1 MQNKGTDYIR
11 RLLKDKTRLK
21 RWRKMILC
29 LSCVVVFCTVY
40 ALILP
45 AITLERKTVCGQ
57 EEHSHTEECYS
68 SDGQLTCGKTEHTHT
83 ESCYADDN
91 TSEDQSGED
100 SQQTTEQNQT
110 EGQEQNSG
118 QSQEQ
123 NQNQNQD
130 QSQSQDQ
137 GQTSD
142 DGNVA
147 QNGENGDTAGTT
159 ADETSGND
167 EESVVAGSTSAPA
180 AEGEGG
186 TGSTTTAT
194 EGFDLSAAANKADLK
209 GVVLQYYD
217 ATQKTW
223 IDIQE
228 NVDNKI
234 PGDAKIKL
242 TVQYQNVSIE
252 QLLTTYNCKM
262 TYDIPELLR
271 NMTAEGKIFDSNNA
285 EVGTVTVQEGK
296 IVVAFKNEYLE
307 DLRTKKDT
315 VIAGDFYVEGDVK
328 LSQLPDNG
336 KTTLTIADKKYTLD
350 FGPDVIAK
358 YGKVTVDKQCVSK
371 NVISTADGNYLKY
384 TITVTAGEDDC
395 PEVSVVDT
403 FTNNSSNVEYYA
415 GITTTEKTLE
425 GSENEVAP
433 YETVT
438 EGKTH
443 GKIYKGNKT
452 EDKTIPVVPTG
463 TTEIT
468 EPGSMVWKIGDM
480 AAGEV
485 RTLTYFVK
493 LKGKVNLK
501 QAEIRNK
508 ADVFLK
514 NYQRAYDEFSF
525 TPKITYDMAK
535 NRDSKYVNN
544 IVKNSDG
551 SYTINYK
558 IEFSLDKDK
567 SNFPLKNFE
576 LRDFLDYGDIYTNS
590 ELLAN
595 GYVYYNRDSV
605 KLYAKKNTETAYSE
619 VDGGNYDTLWSDK
632 SDNYTSNWTK
642 TTNPT
647 RFKITGTSG
656 NPITVNPG
664 EGYYATYSIT
674 VKPEAMAY
682 MKANSI
688 DVKNRFLVAA
698 ENVENNYDYGIDR
711 VYNQKTVGG
720 YTWNQKMVGN
730 VTTDAQTITMT
741 GEKYNLTSGS
751 ITQDTSEDTTF
762 TVPVGSY
769 PYTVNVNETQG
780 DWNATEVSMK
790 DTLTPNDKME
800 YTGYVK
806 VEAREYN
813 PNTGEYEVKETKWV
827 KIDKLT
833 EFTLKPSELGWTN
846 QNYAYR
852 FTYYA
857 TPKNKETFSSAV
869 VNNKFTLSGNVV
881 KGESS
886 IDISEIYSQKE
897 VTVSG
902 DFKMNLRK
910 EAWYYEEPKAD
921 ASTWQ
926 NGKIYWVIEVD
937 GTAIL
942 QNTSFRDAISNGTG
956 LQNSYL
962 HSDSLVEI
970 YKGTLPERNTITGYK
985 NLQEMQTSSGLKGIK
1000 DQFTDPE
1007 LTNGKNFSGND
1018 NYSELTV
1025 KAKDNISL
1033 SGEKLYFI
1041 VQSEPQSL
1049 PVNYRDCFTYRN
1061 QIQTSDDG
1069 TKWIDQGSADKSLYS
1084 GADILKEL
1092 GQTFTYDGT
1101 TVTSNQDGK
1110 DKDDRYNKAS
1120 DKIAASELKKT
1131 TGPGQYAAWV
1141 FKLNY
1146 AGELSGSYQVLEQIP
1161 DGMELAY
1168 IRIKWFGDKQNG
1180 NYIQSKEI
1188 SGLDG
1193 WTKKTTD
1200 SLATDNS
1207 GISVVTTYYVKGN
1220 QALIE
1225 LGDFIAGKER
1235 DNYSVDVQVVCRVT
1249 DPKVLLGGENKTFTN
1264 HVTLQTIEGEEIST
1278 ATSPATI
1285 KPQKIGKTFDSDQ
1298 QNITFTIEAN
1308 QLGEALPTVEGTK
1321 LKLIDKL
1328 SSTLELDITT
1338 IKVVN
1343 KNNGEAVTFTPS
1355 IRDDNTLEIEIPH
1368 NVPVKITYTATIN
1381 APPGQ
1386 NVDFSNVVY
1395 WEKYSPSSG
1404 TNVEKKDYSYTAGGT
1419 VSSGSTITLKI
1430 IKKDQNNLSASLAG
1444 AEFKVVNCT
1453 RDSSTGDISEVSETD
1468 RKEWTGTTDDNGILE
1483 LGTVGSSKSV
1493 MEYNTIYKV
1502 TETKAPAGYVLDQK
1516 PIYIMVPKITDG
1528 ASDYSADVKACINDP
1543 QIKKQYKSTYELQV
1557 TNHKGEITVEKKFA
1571 NPGGYVSN
1579 PVSGTYKF
1587 GLYENADG
1595 TNTDGSI
1602 TPLQKIS
1609 ITYDAGDTTPKS
1621 SKFVNLELSK
1631 IYYVFELDDKDQPIK
1646 DSSTV
1651 ATVNGMEY
1659 LTSYTATKSGSTTEP
1674 NSASNGD
1681 TVTVTNQSRVN
1692 KLPSTGSCGVL
1703 IYRLAGAILIL
1714 FAVVLMLMK
1723 YKETKTRN

>member
-1 MQNKGTDYIR
+1 
-11 RLLKDKTRLK
+11 
-21 RWRKMILC
+21 MILC
-29 LSCVVVFCTVY
+29 LSCIVVFCTVY

-83 ESCYADDN
+83 ESCYADDK

-100 SQQTTEQNQT
+100 SQQTPEQNQT

-159 ADETSGND
+159 ADETAGND

-180 AEGEGG
+180 AEGEDG
-186 TGSTTTAT
+186 TGSVTTTM
-194 EGFDLSAAANKADLK
+194 EGFDLSADANKTNLK

-217 ATQKTW
+217 AKKW

-228 NVDNKI
+228 NVENKI

-242 TVQYQNVSIE
+242 TVQYQNVSID
-252 QLLTTYNCKM
+252 QLLTKYNCKM

-271 NMTAEGKIFDSNNA
+271 NMTAGGRIFDSNNA
-285 EVGTVTVQEGK
+285 VGTVTAQEGK
-296 IVVAFKNEYLE
+296 IVVTFTRDYLE
-307 DLRTKKDT
+307 KLKADGDT
-315 VIAGDFYVEGDVK
+315 VIAGDFYAEGDVK
-328 LSQLPDNG
+328 LSRLPDNG
-336 KTTLTIADKKYTLD
+336 KTTLTTAGKNYTLD
-350 FGPDVIAK
+350 FGPDALAK

-371 NVISTADGNYLKY
+371 NKNVISRDDGNYLKY

-869 VNNKFTLSGNVV
+869 VNNKFTLSRNVV

-886 IDISEIYSQKE
+886 IDISEIYSQKK

-926 NGKIYWVIEVD
+926 NGKIYWMIEVD

-942 QNTSFRDAISNGTG
+942 KNTSFRDAISNGTG

-962 HSDSLVEI
+962 HSDSLVGI
-970 YKGTLPERNTITGYK
+970 YKGMLPEGNTITGYK
-985 NLQEMQTSSGLKGIK
+985 NLQEMQTSSGLQDIK
-1000 DQFTDPE
+1000 DQFTDSE
-1007 LTNGKNFSGND
+1007 LTNEKKFPGSG

-1025 KAKDNISL
+1025 KAKDTIFL
-1033 SGEKLYFI
+1033 DGEKLYFI

-1049 PVNYRDCFTYRN
+1049 PVNYRDCFTYKN

>member
-1 MQNKGTDYIR
+1 
-11 RLLKDKTRLK
+11 
-21 RWRKMILC
+21 MILC

-83 ESCYADDN
+83 ESCYADDK

-100 SQQTTEQNQT
+100 PQQTPEQNQT
-110 EGQEQNSG
+110 EGQEQNQG

-123 NQNQNQD
+123 NQNQD
-130 QSQSQDQ
+130 QSQDQ
-137 GQTSD
+137 VQTSD

-159 ADETSGND
+159 EDETSGND

-180 AEGEGG
+180 AEGEDG

-194 EGFDLSAAANKADLK
+194 EGFDLSADANKANLK
-209 GVVLQYYD
+209 GVVLQYCE
-217 ATQKTW
+217 ATQENW
-223 IDIQE
+223 IVIQE
-228 NVDNKI
+228 NVNNTI

-271 NMTAEGKIFDSNNA
+271 NITAEGKIFDSNT

-307 DLRTKKDT
+307 DLQTKKDT
-315 VIAGDFYVEGDVK
+315 VIAGDFYVKGDVK

-350 FGPDVIAK
+350 FGQDALAK

-371 NVISTADGNYLKY
+371 NKNVISRDDGNYLEY
-384 TITVTAGEDDC
+384 TITVTAGEDGC
-395 PEVSVVDT
+395 PDVSVVDT
-403 FTNNSSNVEYYA
+403 FTNNSSNVDFYA
-415 GITTTEKTLE
+415 QITTTETPLE
-425 GSENEVAP
+425 GRENGVAP
-433 YETVT
+433 YETVAD
-438 EGKTH
+438 GKTH
-443 GKIYKGNKT
+443 GKIYKGYKT
-452 EDKTIPVVPTG
+452 DGKTIPVVPTK
-463 TTEIT
+463 TTIT
-468 EPGSMVWKIGDM
+468 ELGSMVWKIGEM

-493 LKGKVNLK
+493 LKGQVNLN
-501 QAEIRNK
+501 QAEINNK

-514 NYQRAYDEFSF
+514 NYQRACDDDSF

-535 NRDSKYVNN
+535 NRDAKYVNN

-590 ELLAN
+590 ELLAK

-605 KLYAKKNTETAYSE
+605 KLYVKKDTDTDYSN
-619 VDGGNYDTLWSDK
+619 VNVGDYVTLWSDK

-664 EGYYATYSIT
+664 DGYYATYSIT

-698 ENVENNYDYGIDR
+698 DNVQNKFDYGIDR
-711 VYNQKTVGG
+711 VYNVAKVGS

-730 VTTDAQTITMT
+730 VTTDAHTITMT
-741 GEKYNLTSGS
+741 GTRYDLKNGTIIE
-751 ITQDTSEDTTF
+751 DTSADTTF
-762 TVPVGSY
+762 TVPAGSY

-780 DWNATEVSMK
+780 DWDATEVLMK
-790 DTLTPNDKME
+790 DTLIPNDKME

-813 PNTGEYEVKETKWV
+813 PDSSNTDKYDVKETKWV

-833 EFTLKPSELGWTN
+833 EFELKPSNLGWTGK
-846 QNYAYR
+846 NYAYK

-857 TPKNKETFSSAV
+857 TPKNTGTFSSAV

-886 IDISEIYSQKE
+886 IDISEIYSQ
-897 VTVSG
+897 TDITISG
-902 DFKMNLRK
+902 QFKMNLRK

-942 QNTSFRDAISNGTG
+942 QNTYFRDAISNGTG

-962 HSDSLVEI
+962 HSDSLVGI
-970 YKGTLPERNTITGYK
+970 YKGTLPSGQTITGYK
-985 NLQEMQTSSGLKGIK
+985 NLQEMQTSSGLTDIK
-1000 DQFTDPE
+1000 DQFTAPE
-1007 LTNGKNFSGND
+1007 LTNEKNFAGAD

-1025 KAKDNISL
+1025 EAKDTISL
-1033 SGEKLYFI
+1033 AGEKLYFI

-1049 PVNYRDCFTYRN
+1049 PVNYRDYSTYRN

-1110 DKDDRYNKAS
+1110 DKDYGSNKAS
-1120 DKIAASELKKT
+1120 DKIAASELDKT

-1146 AGELSGSYQVLEQIP
+1146 AGELSGSYRVLEQIP

-1168 IRIKWFGDKQNG
+1168 IRIKWVGDKQKQR
-1180 NYIQSKEI
+1180 YIQSKEI
-1188 SGLDG
+1188 SRLVG

-1235 DNYSVDVQVVCRVT
+1235 DNYSVDVQVVCKVT

-1264 HVTLQTIEGEEIST
+1264 QVTLQTTGGTEIST

-1285 KPQKIGKTFDSDQ
+1285 TPQKIEKTFVSDQ

-1343 KNNGEAVTFTPS
+1343 KNNGEAVTVTAS

-1368 NVPVKITYTATIN
+1368 DVPVKITYTATIN

-1404 TNVEKKDYSYTAGGT
+1404 TNVEQKNYSYIAGGT
-1419 VSSGSTITLKI
+1419 VSSGSTIKLQI

-1444 AEFKVVNCT
+1444 AGFKVVNCT
-1453 RDSSTGDISEVSETD
+1453 RDSTTGAISEVKGAE
-1468 RKEWTGTTDDNGILE
+1468 RKEWDGTTDENGTLIF
-1483 LGTVGSSKSV
+1483 GIGKSANYV

-1502 TETKAPAGYVLDQK
+1502 TETKAPAGYVLEPNQES
-1516 PIYIMVPKITDG
+1516 IYIMVPKKNDG
-1528 ASDYSADVKACINDP
+1528 ASDYSEDVKACINDP
-1543 QIKKQYKSTYELQV
+1543 QIKKQYKSTYALQV
-1557 TNHKGEITVEKKFA
+1557 TNHKGEITVAKKFK
-1571 NPGGYVSN
+1571 NPGDHESSS
-1579 PVSGTYKF
+1579 VSGTYKF
-1587 GLYENADG
+1587 GLYDNSEGNG
-1595 TNTDGSI
+1595 N
-1602 TPLQKIS
+1602 PLQTIF
-1609 ITYDAGDTTPKS
+1609 ITYDAGETTTKS
-1621 SKFVNLELSK
+1621 NKFVNLELTK
-1631 IYYVFELDDKDQPIK
+1631 TYYVFELDDKNQPIK
-1646 DSSTV
+1646 DSSRV
-1651 ATVNGMEY
+1651 AIVNGMEY
-1659 LTSYTATKSGSTTEP
+1659 FTSYTTTNSGSTTTGL
-1674 NSASNGD
+1674 NSATNGD

-1723 YKETKTRN
+1723 YKETKN

>member
-29 LSCVVVFCTVY
+29 LSCIVVFCTVY

-83 ESCYADDN
+83 ESCYADDK

-100 SQQTTEQNQT
+100 SQQTPEQNQT

-159 ADETSGND
+159 ADETAGND

-180 AEGEGG
+180 AEGEDG
-186 TGSTTTAT
+186 TGSVTTTM
-194 EGFDLSAAANKADLK
+194 EGFDLSADANKTNLK

-217 ATQKTW
+217 AKKW

-228 NVDNKI
+228 NVENKI

-242 TVQYQNVSIE
+242 TVQYQNVSID
-252 QLLTTYNCKM
+252 QLLTKYNCKM

-271 NMTAEGKIFDSNNA
+271 NMTAGGKIFDSNNA
-285 EVGTVTVQEGK
+285 VGTVTAQEGK
-296 IVVAFKNEYLE
+296 IVVTFTRDYLE
-307 DLRTKKDT
+307 KLKADGDT
-315 VIAGDFYVEGDVK
+315 VIAGDFYAEGDVK
-328 LSQLPDNG
+328 LSRLPDNG
-336 KTTLTIADKKYTLD
+336 KTTLTTAGKNYTLD
-350 FGPDVIAK
+350 FGPDALAK

-371 NVISTADGNYLKY
+371 NKNVISRDDGNYLKY

-886 IDISEIYSQKE
+886 IDISEIYSQTE
-897 VTVSG
+897 VTISG
-902 DFKMNLRK
+902 QFKMNLRK
-910 EAWYYEEPKAD
+910 EAWYYEESKVD

-942 QNTSFRDAISNGTG
+942 KNTSFRDAISNGTG

-962 HSDSLVEI
+962 HSDSLVGI
-970 YKGTLPERNTITGYK
+970 YKGMLPEGNTITGYK
-985 NLQEMQTSSGLKGIK
+985 NLQEMQTSSGLQDIK
-1000 DQFTDPE
+1000 DQFTDSE
-1007 LTNGKNFSGND
+1007 LTNEKKFPGSG

-1025 KAKDNISL
+1025 KAKDTISL
-1033 SGEKLYFI
+1033 DGEKLYFI

-1049 PVNYRDCFTYRN
+1049 PVNYRDCFIYRN

-1069 TKWIDQGSADKSLYS
+1069 IKWIDQGSADKSLYS

-1110 DKDDRYNKAS
+1110 DKDDSYNKAS

-1146 AGELSGSYQVLEQIP
+1146 AGELSGSYRVLEQIP

-1168 IRIKWFGDKQNG
+1168 IRIKWVGDKQKG
-1180 NYIQSKEI
+1180 KYIQSKEI

-1193 WTKKTTD
+1193 WTKKITG
-1200 SLATDNS
+1200 SLATDNP
-1207 GISVVTTYYVKGN
+1207 GKSVETTYYVKGN

-1264 HVTLQTIEGEEIST
+1264 HVTLQTTNGEEIST

-1328 SSTLELDITT
+1328 SSTLELDMTT
-1338 IKVVN
+1338 INVVN
-1343 KNNGEAVTFTPS
+1343 KNNGETVTVTAS

-1453 RDSSTGDISEVSETD
+1453 RNFTTGTINEVTGTG
-1468 RKEWTGTTDDNGILE
+1468 RKEWAGTTGADGILE
-1483 LGTVGSSKSV
+1483 LGTAGAGNPV

-1516 PIYIMVPKITDG
+1516 PIYIMVPKINDG
-1528 ASDYSADVKACINDP
+1528 ASDYSEEVKACIKDP

-1557 TNHKGEITVEKKFA
+1557 TNHKGEITVQKKFK
-1571 NPGGYVSN
+1571 NPGGYESN

-1659 LTSYTATKSGSTTEP
+1659 LTSYTATKSGSTTTGV

-1703 IYRLAGAILIL
+1703 IYRLAGTILIL
-1714 FAVVLMLMK
+1714 FAGVLMLMK

>member
-11 RLLKDKTRLK
+11 RLLKDKARLK

-83 ESCYADDN
+83 ESCYADDK

-100 SQQTTEQNQT
+100 PQQTPEQNQT
-110 EGQEQNSG
+110 EGPEQNQG

-123 NQNQNQD
+123 NQD
-130 QSQSQDQ
+130 QSQEQNKSQNQ
-137 GQTSD
+137 VQTSD

-159 ADETSGND
+159 ADETTGND
-167 EESVVAGSTSAPA
+167 EESVVAGSAPAPA
-180 AEGEGG
+180 AEGEDG
-186 TGSTTTAT
+186 TGSTTTTT
-194 EGFDLSAAANKADLK
+194 EGFDLSADANKADLK

-217 ATQKTW
+217 TTQEKW

-228 NVDNKI
+228 NVNNTI

-252 QLLTTYNCKM
+252 QLLTIYNCKM
-262 TYDIPELLR
+262 TYDIPKLLR

-285 EVGTVTVQEGK
+285 EVGTVTAQEGK
-296 IVVAFKNEYLE
+296 IVVAFKNEYLI
-307 DLRTKKDT
+307 DLQAKKDT
-315 VIAGDFYVEGDVK
+315 VIAGKFYAEGDVK
-328 LSQLPDNG
+328 LSQLGGDG
-336 KTTLTIADKKYTLD
+336 KATLTTADKNYTLD
-350 FGPDVIAK
+350 FGPDAIAK
-358 YGKVTVDKQCVSK
+358 YGKVIVDKQCVST
-371 NVISTADGNYLKY
+371 NVISTADGNYLEY

-395 PEVSVVDT
+395 PKVSVVDT

-415 GITTTEKTLE
+415 GITTTETTLE
-425 GSENEVAP
+425 GNENGVAP
-433 YETVT
+433 YETVAK
-438 EGKTH
+438 GKTH
-443 GKIYKGNKT
+443 GTIYKGNKT
-452 EDKTIPVVPTG
+452 DDKTIPAVPTG

-514 NYQRAYDEFSF
+514 NYQRAYDEDSF

-535 NRDSKYVNN
+535 NRDVNYVNN

-558 IEFSLDKDK
+558 IEFSLDKNN

-605 KLYAKKNTETAYSE
+605 KLYAKKNTETAYSK
-619 VDGGNYDTLWSDK
+619 VDRGNYDTLWSDK
-632 SDNYTSNWTK
+632 RDNYTSNWTK

-664 EGYYATYSIT
+664 DGYYATYSIT

-682 MKANSI
+682 MRANSI

-698 ENVENNYDYGIDR
+698 KNVQDNYDYGIDR

-720 YTWNQKMVGN
+720 YTWNRKMVGN

-846 QNYAYR
+846 QKYAYK

-857 TPKNKETFSSAV
+857 TPKNTGTFSSAV

-886 IDISEIYSQKE
+886 IDISGIYSQ
-897 VTVSG
+897 TDITISG
-902 DFKMNLRK
+902 QFKMNLRK

-942 QNTSFRDAISNGTG
+942 QNTSFRDVISNGTG

-962 HSDSLVEI
+962 HSDSLVGI
-970 YKGTLPERNTITGYK
+970 YKGTLPSGQTITGYK
-985 NLQEMQTSSGLKGIK
+985 NLQKMQTSSGLTDIK
-1000 DQFTDPE
+1000 NQFTDLE
-1007 LTNGKNFSGND
+1007 LTNEKNFSGEG
-1018 NYSELTV
+1018 NYSELIV
-1025 KAKDNISL
+1025 KAKETISL
-1033 SGEKLYFI
+1033 GGEKLYFI

-1069 TKWIDQGSADKSLYS
+1069 NKWINQGSADKSLYS

-1092 GQTFTYDGT
+1092 GQTFTYDGK
-1101 TVTSNQDGK
+1101 TVTSNKDGT
-1110 DKDDRYNKAS
+1110 DKDYSYNKAS
-1120 DKIAASELKKT
+1120 DKIAASELDKT

-1146 AGELSGSYQVLEQIP
+1146 AGELSGSYRVLEQIP

-1168 IRIKWFGDKQNG
+1168 IRIKWVGDKQKNT
-1180 NYIQSKEI
+1180 YIQSKEI

-1193 WTKKTTD
+1193 WEKKTTD
-1200 SLATDNS
+1200 NLVTDN
-1207 GISVVTTYYVKGN
+1207 GTSVATTYYVKEN

-1264 HVTLQTIEGEEIST
+1264 HVTLQTTNGKEIST

-1285 KPQKIGKTFDSDQ
+1285 TPQKIGKTFVSDQ

-1404 TNVEKKDYSYTAGGT
+1404 TNVEQKNYSYTAGGT
-1419 VSSGSTITLKI
+1419 VSSASTIKLQI
-1430 IKKDQNNLSASLAG
+1430 IKKDQNNLSESLAG

-1453 RDSSTGDISEVSETD
+1453 RDSTTGAISEVKGAE
-1468 RKEWTGTTDDNGILE
+1468 RKEWDGTTDENGTLIF
-1483 LGTVGSSKSV
+1483 GIGKSANYV

-1502 TETKAPAGYVLDQK
+1502 TETKAPEGYVLEPKQES
-1516 PIYIMVPKITDG
+1516 IYIMVPKKNDG
-1528 ASDYSADVKACINDP
+1528 ASDYSEDVKACINDP
-1543 QIKKQYKSTYELQV
+1543 QIKKQYKSTYVLQV

-1571 NPGGYVSN
+1571 NPGGHDSN

-1587 GLYENADG
+1587 GLYEKADG
-1595 TNTDGSI
+1595 NGN
-1602 TPLQKIS
+1602 PLQTIF
-1609 ITYDAGDTTPKS
+1609 ITYDAGEKTTKS
-1621 SKFVNLELSK
+1621 NKFVNLELTK
-1631 IYYVFELDDKDQPIK
+1631 NYYVFELDDQGNPIK
-1646 DSSTV
+1646 DSTTV
-1651 ATVNGMEY
+1651 AIVNGMEY
-1659 LTSYTATKSGSTTEP
+1659 FTSYTTTKTGATES
-1674 NSASNGD
+1674 NSATNGD
-1681 TVTVTNQSRVN
+1681 KVTVTNQNRVN

>member
-1 MQNKGTDYIR
+1 
-11 RLLKDKTRLK
+11 
-21 RWRKMILC
+21 MILC
-29 LSCVVVFCTVY
+29 LSCIVVFCTVY

-83 ESCYADDN
+83 ESCYADDK

-100 SQQTTEQNQT
+100 SQQTPEQNQT

-159 ADETSGND
+159 ADETAGND

-180 AEGEGG
+180 AEGEDG
-186 TGSTTTAT
+186 TGSVTTTM
-194 EGFDLSAAANKADLK
+194 EGFDLSADANKTNLK

-217 ATQKTW
+217 AKKW

-228 NVDNKI
+228 NVENKI

-242 TVQYQNVSIE
+242 TVQYQNVSID
-252 QLLTTYNCKM
+252 QLLTKYNCKM

-271 NMTAEGKIFDSNNA
+271 NMTAGGKIFDSNNA
-285 EVGTVTVQEGK
+285 VGTVTAQEGK
-296 IVVAFKNEYLE
+296 IVVTFTRDYLE
-307 DLRTKKDT
+307 KLKADGDT
-315 VIAGDFYVEGDVK
+315 VIAGDFYAEGDVK
-328 LSQLPDNG
+328 LSRLPDNG
-336 KTTLTIADKKYTLD
+336 KTTLTTAGKNYTLD
-350 FGPDVIAK
+350 FGPDALAK

-371 NVISTADGNYLKY
+371 NKNVISRDDGNYLKY

-886 IDISEIYSQKE
+886 IDISEIYSQTE
-897 VTVSG
+897 VTISG
-902 DFKMNLRK
+902 QFKMNLRK
-910 EAWYYEEPKAD
+910 EAWYYEESKVD

-942 QNTSFRDAISNGTG
+942 KNTSFRDAISNGTG

-962 HSDSLVEI
+962 HSDSLVGI
-970 YKGTLPERNTITGYK
+970 YKGMLPEGNTITGYK
-985 NLQEMQTSSGLKGIK
+985 NLQEMQTSSGLQDIK
-1000 DQFTDPE
+1000 DQFTDSE
-1007 LTNGKNFSGND
+1007 LTNEKKFPGSG

-1025 KAKDNISL
+1025 KAKDTISL
-1033 SGEKLYFI
+1033 DGEKLYFI

-1049 PVNYRDCFTYRN
+1049 PVNYRDCFIYRN

-1069 TKWIDQGSADKSLYS
+1069 IKWIDQGSADKSLYS

-1110 DKDDRYNKAS
+1110 DKDDSYNKAS

-1146 AGELSGSYQVLEQIP
+1146 AGELSGSYRVLEQIP

-1168 IRIKWFGDKQNG
+1168 IRIKWVGDKQKG
-1180 NYIQSKEI
+1180 KYIQSKEI

-1193 WTKKTTD
+1193 WTKKITG
-1200 SLATDNS
+1200 SLATDNP
-1207 GISVVTTYYVKGN
+1207 GKSVETTYYVKGN

-1264 HVTLQTIEGEEIST
+1264 HVTLQTTNGEEIST

-1328 SSTLELDITT
+1328 SSTLELDMTT
-1338 IKVVN
+1338 INVVN
-1343 KNNGEAVTFTPS
+1343 KNNGETVTVTAS

-1404 TNVEKKDYSYTAGGT
+1404 TNVEQKNYSYTAGGT
-1419 VSSGSTITLKI
+1419 VSSASTIKLQI

-1453 RDSSTGDISEVSETD
+1453 RNFTTGTINEVTGTG
-1468 RKEWTGTTDDNGILE
+1468 RKEWAGTTGADGILE
-1483 LGTVGSSKSV
+1483 LGTAGAGNPV

-1516 PIYIMVPKITDG
+1516 PIYIMVPKINDG
-1528 ASDYSADVKACINDP
+1528 ASDYSEEVKACIKDP

-1557 TNHKGEITVEKKFA
+1557 TNHKGEITVQKKFK
-1571 NPGGYVSN
+1571 NPGGYESN

>member
-1 MQNKGTDYIR
+1 
-11 RLLKDKTRLK
+11 
-21 RWRKMILC
+21 MILC
-29 LSCVVVFCTVY
+29 LSCIVVFCTVY

-83 ESCYADDN
+83 ESCYADDK

-100 SQQTTEQNQT
+100 SQQTPEQNQT

-159 ADETSGND
+159 ADETAGND

-180 AEGEGG
+180 AEGEDG
-186 TGSTTTAT
+186 TGSVTTTM
-194 EGFDLSAAANKADLK
+194 EGFDLSADANKTNLK

-217 ATQKTW
+217 AKKW

-228 NVDNKI
+228 NVENKI

-242 TVQYQNVSIE
+242 TVQYQNVSID
-252 QLLTTYNCKM
+252 QLLTKYNCKM

-271 NMTAEGKIFDSNNA
+271 NMTAGGKIFDSNNA
-285 EVGTVTVQEGK
+285 VGTVTAQEGK
-296 IVVAFKNEYLE
+296 IVVTFTRDYLE
-307 DLRTKKDT
+307 KLKADGDT
-315 VIAGDFYVEGDVK
+315 VIAGDFYAEGDVK
-328 LSQLPDNG
+328 LSRLPDNG
-336 KTTLTIADKKYTLD
+336 KTTLTTAGKNYTLD
-350 FGPDVIAK
+350 FGPDALAK

-371 NVISTADGNYLKY
+371 NKNVISRDDGNYLKY

-857 TPKNKETFSSAV
+857 TTKNKETFSSAV
-869 VNNKFTLSGNVV
+869 VNNKFTLSRNVV

-886 IDISEIYSQKE
+886 IDISEIYSQKK

-926 NGKIYWVIEVD
+926 NGKIYWMIEVD

-942 QNTSFRDAISNGTG
+942 KNTSFRDAISNGTG

-962 HSDSLVEI
+962 HSDSLVGI
-970 YKGTLPERNTITGYK
+970 YKGMLPEGNTITGYK
-985 NLQEMQTSSGLKGIK
+985 NLQEMQTSSGLQDIK
-1000 DQFTDPE
+1000 DQFTDSE
-1007 LTNGKNFSGND
+1007 LTNEKKFPGSG

-1025 KAKDNISL
+1025 KAKDTIFL
-1033 SGEKLYFI
+1033 DGEKLYFI

-1049 PVNYRDCFTYRN
+1049 PVNYRDCFTYKN

>member
-1 MQNKGTDYIR
+1 
-11 RLLKDKTRLK
+11 
-21 RWRKMILC
+21 MILC

-83 ESCYADDN
+83 ESCYADDK

-100 SQQTTEQNQT
+100 SQQTAEQNQT
-110 EGQEQNSG
+110 EGQEQNQG

-123 NQNQNQD
+123 NQNQD
-130 QSQSQDQ
+130 QV
-137 GQTSD
+137 QTSD

-159 ADETSGND
+159 ADETLGND
-167 EESVVAGSTSAPA
+167 EESVVAGSTPVPA
-180 AEGEGG
+180 AE
-186 TGSTTTAT
+186 GSTTTAT
-194 EGFDLSAAANKADLK
+194 KGFDLSADANKADLK

-217 ATQKTW
+217 ATQEKW
-223 IDIQE
+223 IAIQE
-228 NVDNKI
+228 NVNNTI

-271 NMTAEGKIFDSNNA
+271 NMTAKGKIFDSNKD
-285 EVGTVTVQEGK
+285 EVGTLTPQEGK
-296 IVVAFKNEYLE
+296 IVVTFTQEYL
-307 DLRTKKDT
+307 KKLKDNGQT
-315 VIAGDFYVEGDVK
+315 IIAGDFYVEGDVK
-328 LSQLPDNG
+328 LSQLPGDG
-336 KTTLTIADKKYTLD
+336 KTTLTIADKNYELD
-350 FGPDVIAK
+350 FGPDAIAK
-358 YGKVTVDKQCVSK
+358 YGKVTVDKQCVST
-371 NVISTADGNYLKY
+371 NVISTNDGNYLKY
-384 TITVTAGEDDC
+384 TITVTAGEDGC
-395 PEVSVVDT
+395 PDVSVVDT
-403 FTNNSSNVEYYA
+403 FTNNSTNVYSYA
-415 GITTTEKTLE
+415 QITTTETMLA
-425 GSENEVAP
+425 GSENGVNP
-433 YETVT
+433 YETVA

-443 GKIYKGNKT
+443 GTIYKGNKT
-452 EDKTIPVVPTG
+452 DDKTIPVVPTG
-463 TTEIT
+463 TKIT
-468 EPGSMVWKIGDM
+468 EPGSMVWKIGEM

-493 LKGKVNLK
+493 LKGKVNLN
-501 QAEIRNK
+501 QAEIKNK

-514 NYQRAYDEFSF
+514 SHQRAYDEASF
-525 TPKITYDMAK
+525 TPKIKYDMAK
-535 NRDSKYVNN
+535 NRNGNN
-544 IVKNSDG
+544 IVKNPDG

-558 IEFSLDKDK
+558 IEFSLDKNN

-590 ELLAN
+590 ELLAK

-605 KLYAKKNTETAYSE
+605 KLYVKKDTDTDYSN
-619 VDGGNYDTLWSDK
+619 VNVGDYVTLWSDK

-664 EGYYATYSIT
+664 DGYYATYSIT

-698 ENVENNYDYGIDR
+698 EDVQNNYDYGIDR
-711 VYNQKTVGG
+711 VYDQKTVGG

-730 VTTDAQTITMT
+730 GTTAAQTITMNDSR
-741 GEKYNLTSGS
+741 YDLTSGK
-751 ITQDTSEDTTF
+751 ITQDTSADTTF
-762 TVPVGSY
+762 TVPAGSY

-780 DWNATEVSMK
+780 DWDATEVLMK
-790 DTLTPNDKME
+790 DTLIPNDKME

-813 PNTGEYEVKETKWV
+813 PASSNTAKYEVKETKWV

-833 EFTLKPSELGWTN
+833 EFTLKPSELGWTDK
-846 QNYAYR
+846 NYAYK

-857 TPKNKETFSSAV
+857 TPKNTGTFSSAV
-869 VNNKFTLSGNVV
+869 VNNKFTLSGVV

-886 IDISEIYSQKE
+886 IDISGIYSQ
-897 VTVSG
+897 TDITISG
-902 DFKMNLRK
+902 QFKMNLRK

-942 QNTSFRDAISNGTG
+942 KNTSFRDAISNGTG

-962 HSDSLVEI
+962 HSDSLVGI
-970 YKGTLPERNTITGYK
+970 YKGTLREGNTITGYK
-985 NLQEMQTSSGLKGIK
+985 NLQEMQTSSGLKDIK
-1000 DQFTDPE
+1000 NQFTDPE
-1007 LTNGKNFSGND
+1007 LTNEKNFFGTD

-1025 KAKDNISL
+1025 KAKDTIFL
-1033 SGEKLYFI
+1033 AGEKLYFI

-1049 PVNYRDCFTYRN
+1049 PVNYRDYSTYRN

-1069 TKWIDQGSADKSLYS
+1069 TKWINQGSADKSLYS

-1110 DKDDRYNKAS
+1110 DKDYGSNKAS
-1120 DKIAASELKKT
+1120 DKIAASELDKT

-1146 AGELSGSYQVLEQIP
+1146 AGELSGSYRVLEQIP

-1168 IRIKWFGDKQNG
+1168 IRIKWVGDKQKG

-1188 SGLDG
+1188 SGLVG

-1235 DNYSVDVQVVCRVT
+1235 DSYSVDVQVVCRVT

-1264 HVTLQTIEGEEIST
+1264 RVTLQTTDGKEIST

-1285 KPQKIGKTFDSDQ
+1285 TPQKIGKTFVSDQ
-1298 QNITFTIEAN
+1298 QKITFTIEAN
-1308 QLGEALPTVEGTK
+1308 QLGEALSTVEGTK

-1338 IKVVN
+1338 IQVVN
-1343 KNNGEAVTFTPS
+1343 KNNNEAVTFTAS

-1386 NVDFSNVVY
+1386 KVDFSNVVY

-1404 TNVEKKDYSYTAGGT
+1404 TNVQQENYSYTAGGT
-1419 VSSGSTITLKI
+1419 VSSGSTIKLQI

-1444 AEFKVVNCT
+1444 ADFKVVNCT
-1453 RDSSTGDISEVSETD
+1453 RSSSIGAISEVSGTG
-1468 RKEWTGTTDDNGILE
+1468 RKEWTGTTDANGILE
-1483 LGTVGSSKSV
+1483 LGTAGSGKPV

-1516 PIYIMVPKITDG
+1516 PIYIMVPKINDG
-1528 ASDYSADVKACINDP
+1528 ASDYSGYVKACINDP

-1557 TNHKGEITVEKKFA
+1557 TNHKGEITVQKKFK
-1571 NPGGYVSN
+1571 NPGGHDSN
-1579 PVSGTYKF
+1579 PVSGTYQF
-1587 GLYENADG
+1587 GLYENVGG
-1595 TNTDGSI
+1595 TGS
-1602 TPLQKIS
+1602 PLQTIF
-1609 ITYDAGDTTPKS
+1609 ITYDAGEKTTKS
-1621 SKFVNLELSK
+1621 NKFVNLELTK
-1631 IYYVFELDDKDQPIK
+1631 TYYVFELDDSDKPIK
-1646 DSSTV
+1646 DSTTV

-1659 LTSYTATKSGSTTEP
+1659 FTSYATTNSGSTTTGL
-1674 NSASNGD
+1674 NSATNGD

-1723 YKETKTRN
+1723 YKETRN

>member
-1 MQNKGTDYIR
+1 
-11 RLLKDKTRLK
+11 
-21 RWRKMILC
+21 
-29 LSCVVVFCTVY
+29 
-40 ALILP
+40 
-45 AITLERKTVCGQ
+45 
-57 EEHSHTEECYS
+57 
-68 SDGQLTCGKTEHTHT
+68 
-83 ESCYADDN
+83 
-91 TSEDQSGED
+91 
-100 SQQTTEQNQT
+100 
-110 EGQEQNSG
+110 
-118 QSQEQ
+118 
-123 NQNQNQD
+123 
-130 QSQSQDQ
+130 
-137 GQTSD
+137 
-142 DGNVA
+142 
-147 QNGENGDTAGTT
+147 
-159 ADETSGND
+159 
-167 EESVVAGSTSAPA
+167 
-180 AEGEGG
+180 
-186 TGSTTTAT
+186 
-194 EGFDLSAAANKADLK
+194 
-209 GVVLQYYD
+209 
-217 ATQKTW
+217 
-223 IDIQE
+223 
-228 NVDNKI
+228 
-234 PGDAKIKL
+234 
-242 TVQYQNVSIE
+242 
-252 QLLTTYNCKM
+252 
-262 TYDIPELLR
+262 
-271 NMTAEGKIFDSNNA
+271 
-285 EVGTVTVQEGK
+285 
-296 IVVAFKNEYLE
+296 
-307 DLRTKKDT
+307 
-315 VIAGDFYVEGDVK
+315 
-328 LSQLPDNG
+328 
-336 KTTLTIADKKYTLD
+336 
-350 FGPDVIAK
+350 
-358 YGKVTVDKQCVSK
+358 
-371 NVISTADGNYLKY
+371 
-384 TITVTAGEDDC
+384 
-395 PEVSVVDT
+395 
-403 FTNNSSNVEYYA
+403 
-415 GITTTEKTLE
+415 
-425 GSENEVAP
+425 
-433 YETVT
+433 
-438 EGKTH
+438 
-443 GKIYKGNKT
+443 
-452 EDKTIPVVPTG
+452 
-463 TTEIT
+463 
-468 EPGSMVWKIGDM
+468 
-480 AAGEV
+480 
-485 RTLTYFVK
+485 
-493 LKGKVNLK
+493 
-501 QAEIRNK
+501 
-508 ADVFLK
+508 
-514 NYQRAYDEFSF
+514 
-525 TPKITYDMAK
+525 
-535 NRDSKYVNN
+535 
-544 IVKNSDG
+544 
-551 SYTINYK
+551 
-558 IEFSLDKDK
+558 
-567 SNFPLKNFE
+567 
-576 LRDFLDYGDIYTNS
+576 
-590 ELLAN
+590 
-595 GYVYYNRDSV
+595 
-605 KLYAKKNTETAYSE
+605 
-619 VDGGNYDTLWSDK
+619 
-632 SDNYTSNWTK
+632 
-642 TTNPT
+642 
-647 RFKITGTSG
+647 
-656 NPITVNPG
+656 
-664 EGYYATYSIT
+664 
-674 VKPEAMAY
+674 MAY
-682 MKANSI
+682 MKTNSI

-962 HSDSLVEI
+962 HSDSLVGI

-1101 TVTSNQDGK
+1101 TVTSNQDGM
-1110 DKDDRYNKAS
+1110 DKDYGSNKAS
-1120 DKIAASELKKT
+1120 DKIAASELDKT
-1131 TGPGQYAAWV
+1131 TGPGQYVAWV

-1168 IRIKWFGDKQNG
+1168 IRIKWVGDKQKE

-1193 WTKKTTD
+1193 WTKKITG
-1200 SLATDNS
+1200 SLATDNP
-1207 GISVVTTYYVKGN
+1207 GKSVETTYYVKGN

-1264 HVTLQTIEGEEIST
+1264 HVTLRTTEGKEINT

-1285 KPQKIGKTFDSDQ
+1285 TPQKIGKTFVSDQ

-1308 QLGEALPTVEGTK
+1308 QLGQALPTVEGTK

-1328 SSTLELDITT
+1328 SPTLELDITT

-1343 KNNGEAVTFTPS
+1343 KNNGEDVTFTAS

-1368 NVPVKITYTATIN
+1368 DVPVKITYTATIN
-1381 APPGQ
+1381 APPRQ
-1386 NVDFSNVVY
+1386 KVDFSNVVY

-1404 TNVEKKDYSYTAGGT
+1404 TNVEQKNYSYTAGGT

-1444 AEFKVVNCT
+1444 AEFEVVECT
-1453 RDSSTGDISEVSETD
+1453 RDSASGQISEVASGG
-1468 RKEWTGTTDDNGILE
+1468 KWTGTTGDDGTLE
-1483 LGTVGSSKSV
+1483 LGTGANGDPV
-1493 MEYNTIYKV
+1493 MKYNTIYKV
-1502 TETKAPAGYVLDQK
+1502 TETKAPDGYVLDQE
-1516 PIYIMVPKITDG
+1516 PIYIMVPKIIDG
-1528 ASDYSADVKACINDP
+1528 ESDYSADVKACISDSN
-1543 QIKKQYKSTYELQV
+1543 IKKQYKSTYELQV

>member
-1 MQNKGTDYIR
+1 
-11 RLLKDKTRLK
+11 
-21 RWRKMILC
+21 MILC
-29 LSCVVVFCTVY
+29 LSCIVVFCTVY

-83 ESCYADDN
+83 ESCYADDK

-100 SQQTTEQNQT
+100 SQQTPEQNQT

-159 ADETSGND
+159 ADETAGND

-180 AEGEGG
+180 AEGEDG
-186 TGSTTTAT
+186 TGSVTTTM
-194 EGFDLSAAANKADLK
+194 EGFDLSADANKTNLK

-217 ATQKTW
+217 AKKW

-228 NVDNKI
+228 NVENKI

-242 TVQYQNVSIE
+242 TVQYQNVSID
-252 QLLTTYNCKM
+252 QLLTKYNCKM

-271 NMTAEGKIFDSNNA
+271 NMTAGGKIFDSNNA
-285 EVGTVTVQEGK
+285 VGTVTAQEGK
-296 IVVAFKNEYLE
+296 IVVTFTRDYLE
-307 DLRTKKDT
+307 KLKADGDT
-315 VIAGDFYVEGDVK
+315 VIAGDFYAEGDVK
-328 LSQLPDNG
+328 LSRLPDNG
-336 KTTLTIADKKYTLD
+336 KTTLTTAGKNYTLD
-350 FGPDVIAK
+350 FGPDALAK

-371 NVISTADGNYLKY
+371 NKNVISRDDGNYLKY

-682 MKANSI
+682 MKTNSI

-962 HSDSLVEI
+962 HSDSLVGI

-1101 TVTSNQDGK
+1101 TVTSNQDGM
-1110 DKDDRYNKAS
+1110 DKDYGSNKAS
-1120 DKIAASELKKT
+1120 DKIAASELDKT
-1131 TGPGQYAAWV
+1131 TGPGQYVAWV

-1168 IRIKWFGDKQNG
+1168 IRIKWVGDKQKE

-1193 WTKKTTD
+1193 WTKKITG
-1200 SLATDNS
+1200 SLATDNP
-1207 GISVVTTYYVKGN
+1207 GKSVETTYYVKGN

-1264 HVTLQTIEGEEIST
+1264 HVTLRTTEGKEINT

-1285 KPQKIGKTFDSDQ
+1285 TPQKIGKTFVSDQ

-1308 QLGEALPTVEGTK
+1308 QLGQALPTVEGTK

-1328 SSTLELDITT
+1328 SPTLELDITT

-1343 KNNGEAVTFTPS
+1343 KNNGEDVTFTAS

-1368 NVPVKITYTATIN
+1368 DVPVKITYTATIN
-1381 APPGQ
+1381 APPRQ
-1386 NVDFSNVVY
+1386 KVDFSNVVY

-1404 TNVEKKDYSYTAGGT
+1404 TNVEQKNYSYTAGGT

-1444 AEFKVVNCT
+1444 AEFEVVECT
-1453 RDSSTGDISEVSETD
+1453 RDSASGQISEVASGG
-1468 RKEWTGTTDDNGILE
+1468 KWTGTTGDDGTLE
-1483 LGTVGSSKSV
+1483 LGTGANGDPV
-1493 MEYNTIYKV
+1493 MKYNTIYKV
-1502 TETKAPAGYVLDQK
+1502 TETKAPDGYVLDQE
-1516 PIYIMVPKITDG
+1516 PIYIMVPKIIDG
-1528 ASDYSADVKACINDP
+1528 ESDYSADVKACISDSN
-1543 QIKKQYKSTYELQV
+1543 IKKQYKSTYELQV

>member
-1 MQNKGTDYIR
+1 
-11 RLLKDKTRLK
+11 
-21 RWRKMILC
+21 MILC

-68 SDGQLTCGKTEHTHT
+68 SDGQLTCGKTEHIHT
-83 ESCYADDN
+83 ELCYADDK

-100 SQQTTEQNQT
+100 SQQTPE
-110 EGQEQNSG
+110 
-118 QSQEQ
+118 
-123 NQNQNQD
+123 QNQD

-137 GQTSD
+137 VQTSD
-142 DGNVA
+142 NGNAA

-167 EESVVAGSTSAPA
+167 EESIVAGSTPAPA
-180 AEGEGG
+180 AEGEDG
-186 TGSTTTAT
+186 TGSTTTVT
-194 EGFDLSAAANKADLK
+194 EGFDLSADANKADLK

-223 IDIQE
+223 INIQE
-228 NVDNKI
+228 NVNNTI

-242 TVQYQNVSIE
+242 TVQYQNVSID
-252 QLLTTYNCKM
+252 QLLTKYNCKM

-271 NMTAEGKIFDSNNA
+271 NMTAEGKIFDSNND
-285 EVGTVTVQEGK
+285 EVGTVTAQEGK
-296 IVVAFKNEYLE
+296 IVVAFKKEYLE
-307 DLRTKKDT
+307 GLKTKNDT
-315 VIAGDFYVEGDVK
+315 VIAGDFYAEGDVK
-328 LSQLPDNG
+328 LSLLPNTG
-336 KTTLTIADKKYTLD
+336 ETTLTTAGKNYTLN
-350 FGPDVIAK
+350 FGPDALAK
-358 YGKVTVDKQCVSK
+358 YGKVTVNKQCVST
-371 NVISTADGNYLKY
+371 NVISRDDGNYLEY
-384 TITVTAGEDDC
+384 TITVTAGEDGC
-395 PEVSVVDT
+395 PDVSVVDT
-403 FTNNSSNVEYYA
+403 FTNNSSNVDSYA
-415 GITTTEKTLE
+415 QIATTVTELK
-425 GSENEVAP
+425 GSENGVAP
-433 YETVT
+433 YETVA

-443 GKIYKGNKT
+443 GTIYKGNKT
-452 EDKTIPVVPTG
+452 DDKTIPVVPTG
-463 TTEIT
+463 TKIT
-468 EPGSMVWKIGDM
+468 EPGSMVWKIGEM

-493 LKGKVNLK
+493 LKGKVNLN
-501 QAEIRNK
+501 QAEIKNK

-514 NYQRAYDEFSF
+514 NYQRAYDEASF
-525 TPKITYDMAK
+525 TPKIKYDMAK
-535 NRDSKYVNN
+535 NRDAKYVNN

-558 IEFSLDKDK
+558 IEFSLDENN

-590 ELLAN
+590 ELLAK

-619 VDGGNYDTLWSDK
+619 VAGEGYDTLWSDK

-664 EGYYATYSIT
+664 DGYYATYSIT

-698 ENVENNYDYGIDR
+698 ENVQNNYDYGIDR
-711 VYNQKTVGG
+711 VYNQKTVGS

-730 VTTDAQTITMT
+730 GTPDAQTITMNDNR
-741 GEKYNLTSGS
+741 YDLTSGK
-751 ITQDTSEDTTF
+751 ITQDTSTDTTF
-762 TVPVGSY
+762 TVPAGSY

-780 DWNATEVSMK
+780 DWDATSVSMK

-813 PNTGEYEVKETKWV
+813 SASSNTDKYDVKETKWV

-846 QNYAYR
+846 NNYAYK

-857 TPKNKETFSSAV
+857 TPKNTGAFSSAV
-869 VNNKFTLSGNVV
+869 VNNKFTLSGFV

-886 IDISEIYSQKE
+886 IDISGIYSQTE
-897 VTVSG
+897 ITISG
-902 DFKMNLRK
+902 QFKMNLKK

-921 ASTWQ
+921 ASTWK
-926 NGKIYWVIEVD
+926 NGKIYWVIEVN

-962 HSDSLVEI
+962 HSDSLVGI
-970 YKGTLPERNTITGYK
+970 YKGTLSEGNTITGYK
-985 NLQEMQTSSGLKGIK
+985 NLQDIK
-1000 DQFTDPE
+1000 DQFTDPK
-1007 LTNGKNFSGND
+1007 LTNEKNFSGAG

-1025 KAKDNISL
+1025 KAKNTIFL
-1033 SGEKLYFI
+1033 GGEKLYFI
-1041 VQSEPQSL
+1041 VQSEPQLL

-1101 TVTSNQDGK
+1101 TVTSNQDGT
-1110 DKDDRYNKAS
+1110 DKDYGSNKAS
-1120 DKIAASELKKT
+1120 DKIAASELDKT

-1168 IRIKWFGDKQNG
+1168 IRIKWVGDKQKQQ
-1180 NYIQSKEI
+1180 YIQSKEI
-1188 SGLDG
+1188 NGLDG
-1193 WTKKTTD
+1193 WTKKTTGN
-1200 SLATDNS
+1200 LETDNP
-1207 GISVVTTYYVKGN
+1207 GKSVETTYYVKGN

-1264 HVTLQTIEGEEIST
+1264 HVTLQTTEGKEIST

-1285 KPQKIGKTFDSDQ
+1285 TPQKIGKTFVSDQ
-1298 QNITFTIEAN
+1298 QKITFTIEAN
-1308 QLGEALPTVEGTK
+1308 QLGEALSTVEGTK

-1338 IKVVN
+1338 IQVVN
-1343 KNNGEAVTFTPS
+1343 KNNNAAVAVTAS

-1386 NVDFSNVVY
+1386 EVDFSNVVY

-1404 TNVEKKDYSYTAGGT
+1404 TNVKQENYSYTAGGT
-1419 VSSGSTITLKI
+1419 VSSGSTIKLQI

-1453 RDSSTGDISEVSETD
+1453 RDSSTGAISEVSGTG
-1468 RKEWTGTTDDNGILE
+1468 RKEWTGTTDANGILE
-1483 LGTVGSSKSV
+1483 LGTAGAGNLV

-1502 TETKAPAGYVLDQK
+1502 TETKAPDGYVLNQK
-1516 PIYIMVPKITDG
+1516 PIYIMVPKKNEG
-1528 ASDYSADVKACINDP
+1528 ESDYSEDVKACINDS

-1557 TNHKGEITVEKKFA
+1557 TNHKGEITVKKKFK
-1571 NPGGYVSN
+1571 NPGDNKSN

-1587 GLYENADG
+1587 GLYDNAEG
-1595 TNTDGSI
+1595 NVN
-1602 TPLQKIS
+1602 PLQTIF
-1609 ITYDAGDTTPKS
+1609 ITYDAGETTTKS
-1621 SKFVNLELSK
+1621 NKFVNLDLAK
-1631 IYYVFELDDKDQPIK
+1631 TYYVFELDDKDQPIK

-1659 LTSYTATKSGSTTEP
+1659 FTSYATTKTGATEP
-1674 NSASNGD
+1674 NSATNGD

-1723 YKETKTRN
+1723 YKETKN

>member
-1 MQNKGTDYIR
+1 
-11 RLLKDKTRLK
+11 
-21 RWRKMILC
+21 MILC
-29 LSCVVVFCTVY
+29 LSCIVVFCTVY

-83 ESCYADDN
+83 ESCYADDK

-100 SQQTTEQNQT
+100 SQQTPEQNQT

-159 ADETSGND
+159 ADETAGND

-180 AEGEGG
+180 AEGEDG
-186 TGSTTTAT
+186 TGSVTTTM
-194 EGFDLSAAANKADLK
+194 EGFDLSADANKTNLK

-217 ATQKTW
+217 AKKW

-228 NVDNKI
+228 NVENKI

-242 TVQYQNVSIE
+242 TVQYQNVSID
-252 QLLTTYNCKM
+252 QLLTKYNCKM

-271 NMTAEGKIFDSNNA
+271 NMTAGGKIFDSNNA
-285 EVGTVTVQEGK
+285 VGTVTAQEGK
-296 IVVAFKNEYLE
+296 IVVTFTRDYLE
-307 DLRTKKDT
+307 KLKADGDT
-315 VIAGDFYVEGDVK
+315 VIAGDFYAEGDVK
-328 LSQLPDNG
+328 LSRLPDNG
-336 KTTLTIADKKYTLD
+336 KTTLTTAGKNYTLD
-350 FGPDVIAK
+350 FGPDALAK

-371 NVISTADGNYLKY
+371 NKNVISRDDGNYLKY

-869 VNNKFTLSGNVV
+869 VNNKFTLSRNVV

-886 IDISEIYSQKE
+886 IDISEIYSQKK

-926 NGKIYWVIEVD
+926 NGKIYWMIEVD

-942 QNTSFRDAISNGTG
+942 KNTSFRDAISNGTG

-962 HSDSLVEI
+962 HSDSLVGI
-970 YKGTLPERNTITGYK
+970 YKGMLPEGNTITGYK

-1101 TVTSNQDGK
+1101 TVTSNQDGM
-1110 DKDDRYNKAS
+1110 DKDYGSNKAS
-1120 DKIAASELKKT
+1120 DKIAASELDKT
-1131 TGPGQYAAWV
+1131 TGPGQYVAWV

-1168 IRIKWFGDKQNG
+1168 IRIKWVGDKQKE

-1193 WTKKTTD
+1193 WTKKITG
-1200 SLATDNS
+1200 SLATDNP
-1207 GISVVTTYYVKGN
+1207 GKSVETTYYVKGN

-1264 HVTLQTIEGEEIST
+1264 HVTLRTTEGKEINT

-1285 KPQKIGKTFDSDQ
+1285 TPQKIGKTFVSDQ

-1308 QLGEALPTVEGTK
+1308 QLGQALPTVEGTK

-1328 SSTLELDITT
+1328 SPTLELDITT

-1343 KNNGEAVTFTPS
+1343 KNNGEDVTFTAS

-1368 NVPVKITYTATIN
+1368 DVPVKITYTATIN
-1381 APPGQ
+1381 APPRQ
-1386 NVDFSNVVY
+1386 KVDFSNVVY

-1404 TNVEKKDYSYTAGGT
+1404 TNVEQKNYSYTAGGT

-1444 AEFKVVNCT
+1444 AEFEVVECT
-1453 RDSSTGDISEVSETD
+1453 RDSASGQISEVASGG
-1468 RKEWTGTTDDNGILE
+1468 KWTGTTGDDGTLE
-1483 LGTVGSSKSV
+1483 LGTGANGDPV
-1493 MEYNTIYKV
+1493 MKYNTIYKV
-1502 TETKAPAGYVLDQK
+1502 TETKAPDGYVLDQE
-1516 PIYIMVPKITDG
+1516 PIYIMVPKIIDG
-1528 ASDYSADVKACINDP
+1528 ESDYSADVKACISDSN
-1543 QIKKQYKSTYELQV
+1543 IKKQYKSTYELQV

>member
-1 MQNKGTDYIR
+1 
-11 RLLKDKTRLK
+11 
-21 RWRKMILC
+21 MILC
-29 LSCVVVFCTVY
+29 LSCIVVFCTVY

-83 ESCYADDN
+83 ESCYADDK

-100 SQQTTEQNQT
+100 SQQTPEQNQT

-159 ADETSGND
+159 ADETAGND

-180 AEGEGG
+180 AEGEDG
-186 TGSTTTAT
+186 TGSVTTTM
-194 EGFDLSAAANKADLK
+194 EGFDLSADANKTNLK

-217 ATQKTW
+217 AKKW

-228 NVDNKI
+228 NVENKI

-242 TVQYQNVSIE
+242 TVQYQNVSID
-252 QLLTTYNCKM
+252 QLLTKYNCKM

-271 NMTAEGKIFDSNNA
+271 NMTAGGKIFDSNNA
-285 EVGTVTVQEGK
+285 VGTVTAQEGK
-296 IVVAFKNEYLE
+296 IVVTFTRDYLE
-307 DLRTKKDT
+307 KLKADGDT
-315 VIAGDFYVEGDVK
+315 VIAGDFYAEGDVK
-328 LSQLPDNG
+328 LSRLPDNG
-336 KTTLTIADKKYTLD
+336 KTTLTTAGKNYTLD
-350 FGPDVIAK
+350 FGPDALAK

-371 NVISTADGNYLKY
+371 NKNVISRDDGNYLKY

-800 YTGYVK
+800 YIGYVK

-886 IDISEIYSQKE
+886 IDISEIYSQTE
-897 VTVSG
+897 VTISG
-902 DFKMNLRK
+902 QFKMNLRK
-910 EAWYYEEPKAD
+910 EAWYYEESKVD

-942 QNTSFRDAISNGTG
+942 KNTSFRDAISNGTG

-962 HSDSLVEI
+962 HSDSLVGI
-970 YKGTLPERNTITGYK
+970 YKGMLPEGNTITGYK
-985 NLQEMQTSSGLKGIK
+985 NLQEMQTSSGLQDIK
-1000 DQFTDPE
+1000 DQFTDSE
-1007 LTNGKNFSGND
+1007 LTNEKKFPGSG

-1025 KAKDNISL
+1025 KAKDTISL
-1033 SGEKLYFI
+1033 DGEKLYFI

-1049 PVNYRDCFTYRN
+1049 PVNYRDCFIYRN

-1069 TKWIDQGSADKSLYS
+1069 IKWIDQGSADKSLYS

-1110 DKDDRYNKAS
+1110 DKDDSYNKAS

-1146 AGELSGSYQVLEQIP
+1146 AGELSGSYRVLEQIP

-1168 IRIKWFGDKQNG
+1168 IRIKWVGDKQKG
-1180 NYIQSKEI
+1180 KYIQSKEI

-1193 WTKKTTD
+1193 WTKKITG
-1200 SLATDNS
+1200 SLATDNP
-1207 GISVVTTYYVKGN
+1207 GKSVETTYYVKGN

-1264 HVTLQTIEGEEIST
+1264 HVTLQTTNGEEIST

-1328 SSTLELDITT
+1328 SSTLELDMTT
-1338 IKVVN
+1338 INVVN
-1343 KNNGEAVTFTPS
+1343 KNNGETVTVTAS

-1404 TNVEKKDYSYTAGGT
+1404 TNVEQKNYSYTAGGT
-1419 VSSGSTITLKI
+1419 VSSASTIKLQI

-1453 RDSSTGDISEVSETD
+1453 RNFTTGTINEVTGTG
-1468 RKEWTGTTDDNGILE
+1468 RKEWAGTTGADGILE
-1483 LGTVGSSKSV
+1483 LGTAGAGNPV

-1516 PIYIMVPKITDG
+1516 PIYIMVPKINDG
-1528 ASDYSADVKACINDP
+1528 ASDYSEEVKACIKDP

-1557 TNHKGEITVEKKFA
+1557 TNHKGEITVQKKFK
-1571 NPGGYVSN
+1571 NPGGYESN

>member
-1 MQNKGTDYIR
+1 M
-11 RLLKDKTRLK
+11 
-21 RWRKMILC
+21 LC
-29 LSCVVVFCTVY
+29 LSCIVVFCTVY

-45 AITLERKTVCGQ
+45 AITLERKTVCGR

-83 ESCYADDN
+83 ESCYADDK
-91 TSEDQSGED
+91 TSEDQSGQD
-100 SQQTTEQNQT
+100 SQQTPEQNQT

-296 IVVAFKNEYLE
+296 IVVAFKNKYLE

-730 VTTDAQTITMT
+730 GTTAARTITMT
-741 GEKYNLTSGS
+741 GTKYDLTSGK
-751 ITQDTSEDTTF
+751 IIEDTSEDTTF

-780 DWNATEVSMK
+780 DWDATEVLMK
-790 DTLTPNDKME
+790 DTLIPNNKME

-813 PNTGEYEVKETKWV
+813 PNSSNTDKYEVKETKWV

-833 EFTLKPSELGWTN
+833 EFTLKPLELGWIN
-846 QNYAYR
+846 QKYAYK

-857 TPKNKETFSSAV
+857 TPKNTGTFSSAV

-886 IDISEIYSQKE
+886 IDISEIYSQTE
-897 VTVSG
+897 VTISG
-902 DFKMNLRK
+902 QFKMNLRK

-942 QNTSFRDAISNGTG
+942 QNTYFRDAISNGTG

-962 HSDSLVEI
+962 HSDSLVGI
-970 YKGTLPERNTITGYK
+970 YKGTLPEGNTITGYK
-985 NLQEMQTSSGLKGIK
+985 NLQEMQTSSGLTNIK
-1000 DQFTDPE
+1000 NSFTDPE
-1007 LTNGKNFSGND
+1007 LTNEKNFSGSD
-1018 NYSELTV
+1018 NYSELIV
-1025 KAKDNISL
+1025 KAKETISL
-1033 SGEKLYFI
+1033 GGEKLYFI

-1069 TKWIDQGSADKSLYS
+1069 IKWIDQGSADKSLYS

-1110 DKDDRYNKAS
+1110 DKDYGSNKAS
-1120 DKIAASELKKT
+1120 DKIAASELDKT

-1146 AGELSGSYQVLEQIP
+1146 AGELSGSYRVLEQIP

-1168 IRIKWFGDKQNG
+1168 IRIKWVGDKQKNT
-1180 NYIQSKEI
+1180 YIQSKEI

-1368 NVPVKITYTATIN
+1368 NVSVKITYTATIN

-1430 IKKDQNNLSASLAG
+1430 IKKDQNNLSVSLAG

-1557 TNHKGEITVEKKFA
+1557 TNHKGEITVQKKFK
-1571 NPGGYVSN
+1571 NPGGYESN

-1621 SKFVNLELSK
+1621 SKFINLELSK

-1659 LTSYTATKSGSTTEP
+1659 LTSYTATKSGSTTTGV

-1681 TVTVTNQSRVN
+1681 KVTVTNQSRVN

>member
-1 MQNKGTDYIR
+1 
-11 RLLKDKTRLK
+11 
-21 RWRKMILC
+21 MILC

-83 ESCYADDN
+83 ESCYADDK

-100 SQQTTEQNQT
+100 PQQTPEQNQT

-123 NQNQNQD
+123 NQDKNQD

-137 GQTSD
+137 IQTSD

-159 ADETSGND
+159 ADETTGND

-186 TGSTTTAT
+186 TGSATTTT
-194 EGFDLSAAANKADLK
+194 EGFDLSADANKADLK

-217 ATQKTW
+217 TTQEKW

-228 NVDNKI
+228 NVNNTI

-242 TVQYQNVSIE
+242 TVQYQNVSID
-252 QLLTTYNCKM
+252 QLLTKYNCKM

-271 NMTAEGKIFDSNNA
+271 NMTAGGEIFDSNNA
-285 EVGTVTVQEGK
+285 VGTVTAQEGK
-296 IVVAFKNEYLE
+296 IVVAFKKEYLE
-307 DLRTKKDT
+307 GLKTKNDT
-315 VIAGDFYVEGDVK
+315 VIAGDFYAEGDVK
-328 LSQLPDNG
+328 LSQLPPDNG
-336 KTTLTIADKKYTLD
+336 KTTLTTAGKNYTLD
-350 FGPDVIAK
+350 FGQDALAK
-358 YGKVTVDKQCVSK
+358 YGKVTVDKCVST
-371 NVISTADGNYLKY
+371 NVISRDDGNYLKY
-384 TITVTAGEDDC
+384 TITVTAGEDGC
-395 PEVSVVDT
+395 PDVSVVDT
-403 FTNNSSNVEYYA
+403 FTNNSSNVDSYA
-415 GITTTEKTLE
+415 QIAMTVTELD
-425 GSENEVAP
+425 GSENGVAP
-433 YETVT
+433 YETVA

-443 GKIYKGNKT
+443 GTIYKGNKT
-452 EDKTIPVVPTG
+452 DGKTIPAVPTE
-463 TTEIT
+463 TTIT
-468 EPGSMVWKIGDM
+468 EPGSMVWKIGEM

-493 LKGKVNLK
+493 LKGQVNLN
-501 QAEIRNK
+501 QAEIKNK

-514 NYQRAYDEFSF
+514 NYQRAYDEASF
-525 TPKITYDMAK
+525 TPKIKYDMAK

-886 IDISEIYSQKE
+886 IDISEIYSQTE
-897 VTVSG
+897 VTISG
-902 DFKMNLRK
+902 QFKMNLRK
-910 EAWYYEEPKAD
+910 EAWYYEESKVD

-942 QNTSFRDAISNGTG
+942 KNTSFRDAISNGTG

-962 HSDSLVEI
+962 HSDSLVGI
-970 YKGTLPERNTITGYK
+970 YKGMLPEGNTITGYK
-985 NLQEMQTSSGLKGIK
+985 NLQEMQTSSGLQDIK
-1000 DQFTDPE
+1000 DQFTDSE
-1007 LTNGKNFSGND
+1007 LTNEKKFPGSG

-1025 KAKDNISL
+1025 KAKDTISL
-1033 SGEKLYFI
+1033 DGEKLYFI

-1049 PVNYRDCFTYRN
+1049 PVNYRDCFIYRN

-1069 TKWIDQGSADKSLYS
+1069 IKWIDQGSADKSLYS

-1110 DKDDRYNKAS
+1110 DKDDSYNKAS

-1146 AGELSGSYQVLEQIP
+1146 AGELSGSYRVLEQIP
-1161 DGMELAY
+1161 HGMELAY
-1168 IRIKWFGDKQNG
+1168 IRIKWVGDKQKG
-1180 NYIQSKEI
+1180 KYIQSKEI

-1193 WTKKTTD
+1193 WTKKITG
-1200 SLATDNS
+1200 SLATDNP
-1207 GISVVTTYYVKGN
+1207 GKSVETTYYVKGN

-1264 HVTLQTIEGEEIST
+1264 HVTLQTTNGEEIST

-1395 WEKYSPSSG
+1395 WETYSPSSG
-1404 TNVEKKDYSYTAGGT
+1404 TNVEKKNYSYTAGGT
-1419 VSSGSTITLKI
+1419 VSSGSTIKLQI
-1430 IKKDQNNLSASLAG
+1430 IKKDQNNLSVSLAG
-1444 AEFKVVNCT
+1444 AEFEVVECT
-1453 RDSSTGDISEVSETD
+1453 RDSSTGAISKVTGTG
-1468 RKEWTGTTDDNGILE
+1468 RKEWAGTTDANGILE
-1483 LGTVGSSKSV
+1483 LGTAGVGKSV

-1502 TETKAPAGYVLDQK
+1502 TETKAPTGYVLDQK
-1516 PIYIMVPKITDG
+1516 PIYIMVPKINDG
-1528 ASDYSADVKACINDP
+1528 ASDYSGEVKACINDP

-1557 TNHKGEITVEKKFA
+1557 TNHKGEITVQKKFK
-1571 NPGGYVSN
+1571 NPGGQVSN

-1595 TNTDGSI
+1595 TNIDGSI

-1659 LTSYTATKSGSTTEP
+1659 LTSYTATKSGSTTTGV

-1714 FAVVLMLMK
+1714 FAGVLMLMK

>member
-1 MQNKGTDYIR
+1 
-11 RLLKDKTRLK
+11 
-21 RWRKMILC
+21 MILC

-100 SQQTTEQNQT
+100 PQQTPEQNQT

-123 NQNQNQD
+123 NQNQSQD

-137 GQTSD
+137 VQTSD
-142 DGNVA
+142 DWNVA

-180 AEGEGG
+180 AEGEDG

-558 IEFSLDKDK
+558 IEFLLDKDK

-664 EGYYATYSIT
+664 EGYYSTYSIT

-962 HSDSLVEI
+962 HSDSLVGI

-1101 TVTSNQDGK
+1101 TVTSNQDGM
-1110 DKDDRYNKAS
+1110 DKDYGSNKAS
-1120 DKIAASELKKT
+1120 DKIAASELDKT
-1131 TGPGQYAAWV
+1131 TGPGQYVAWV

-1168 IRIKWFGDKQNG
+1168 IRIKWVGDKQKE

-1193 WTKKTTD
+1193 WTKKITG
-1200 SLATDNS
+1200 SLATDNP
-1207 GISVVTTYYVKGN
+1207 GKSVETTYYVKGN

-1264 HVTLQTIEGEEIST
+1264 HVTLRTTEGKEINT

-1285 KPQKIGKTFDSDQ
+1285 TPQKIGKTFVSDQ

-1308 QLGEALPTVEGTK
+1308 QLGQALPTVEGTK

-1328 SSTLELDITT
+1328 SPTLELDITT

-1343 KNNGEAVTFTPS
+1343 KNNGEDVTFTAS

-1368 NVPVKITYTATIN
+1368 DVPVKITYTATIN
-1381 APPGQ
+1381 APPRQ
-1386 NVDFSNVVY
+1386 KVDFSNVVY

-1404 TNVEKKDYSYTAGGT
+1404 TNVEQKNYSYTAGGT
-1419 VSSGSTITLKI
+1419 VSSASTIKLQI

-1453 RDSSTGDISEVSETD
+1453 RNFTTGTINEVTGTG
-1468 RKEWTGTTDDNGILE
+1468 RKEWAGTTGADGILE
-1483 LGTVGSSKSV
+1483 LGTAGAGNPV

-1516 PIYIMVPKITDG
+1516 PIYIMVPKINDG
-1528 ASDYSADVKACINDP
+1528 ASDYSEEVKACIKDP

-1557 TNHKGEITVEKKFA
+1557 TNHKGEITVQKKFK
-1571 NPGGYVSN
+1571 NPGGYESN

-1621 SKFVNLELSK
+1621 SKFINLELSK

-1659 LTSYTATKSGSTTEP
+1659 LTSYTATKSGSTTTGV

-1681 TVTVTNQSRVN
+1681 RVTVTNQSRVN

-1714 FAVVLMLMK
+1714 FAGVLMLMK

>member
-1 MQNKGTDYIR
+1 
-11 RLLKDKTRLK
+11 
-21 RWRKMILC
+21 MILC
-29 LSCVVVFCTVY
+29 LSCIVVFCTVY

-83 ESCYADDN
+83 ESCYADDK

-100 SQQTTEQNQT
+100 SQQTPEQNQT

-159 ADETSGND
+159 ADETAGND

-180 AEGEGG
+180 AEGEDG
-186 TGSTTTAT
+186 TGSVTTTM
-194 EGFDLSAAANKADLK
+194 EGFDLSADANKTNLK

-217 ATQKTW
+217 AKKW

-228 NVDNKI
+228 NVENKI

-242 TVQYQNVSIE
+242 TVQYQNVSID
-252 QLLTTYNCKM
+252 QLLTKYNCKM

-271 NMTAEGKIFDSNNA
+271 NMTAGGKIFDSNNA
-285 EVGTVTVQEGK
+285 VGTVTAQEGK
-296 IVVAFKNEYLE
+296 IVVTFTRDYLE
-307 DLRTKKDT
+307 KLKADGDT
-315 VIAGDFYVEGDVK
+315 VIAGDFYAEGDVK
-328 LSQLPDNG
+328 LSRLPDNG
-336 KTTLTIADKKYTLD
+336 KTTLTTAGKNYTLD
-350 FGPDVIAK
+350 FGPDALAK

-371 NVISTADGNYLKY
+371 NKNVISRDDGNYLKY

-480 AAGEV
+480 AASEV

-698 ENVENNYDYGIDR
+698 ENAENNYDYGIDR

-886 IDISEIYSQKE
+886 IDISEIYSQTE
-897 VTVSG
+897 VTISG
-902 DFKMNLRK
+902 QFKMNLRK
-910 EAWYYEEPKAD
+910 EAWYYEESKVD

-942 QNTSFRDAISNGTG
+942 KNTSFRDAISNGTG

-962 HSDSLVEI
+962 HSDSLVGI
-970 YKGTLPERNTITGYK
+970 YKGMLPEGNTITGYK
-985 NLQEMQTSSGLKGIK
+985 NLQEMQTSSGLQDIK
-1000 DQFTDPE
+1000 DQFTDSE
-1007 LTNGKNFSGND
+1007 LTNEKKFPGSG

-1025 KAKDNISL
+1025 KAKDTISL
-1033 SGEKLYFI
+1033 DGEKLYFI

-1049 PVNYRDCFTYRN
+1049 PVNYRDCFIYRN

-1069 TKWIDQGSADKSLYS
+1069 IKWIDQGSADKSLYS

-1110 DKDDRYNKAS
+1110 DKDDSYNKAS

-1146 AGELSGSYQVLEQIP
+1146 AGELSGSYRVLEQIP

-1168 IRIKWFGDKQNG
+1168 IRIKWVGDKQKG
-1180 NYIQSKEI
+1180 KYIQSKEI

-1193 WTKKTTD
+1193 WTKKITG
-1200 SLATDNS
+1200 SLATDNP
-1207 GISVVTTYYVKGN
+1207 GKSVETTYYVKGN

-1264 HVTLQTIEGEEIST
+1264 HVTLQTTNGEEIST

-1328 SSTLELDITT
+1328 SSTLELDMTT
-1338 IKVVN
+1338 INVVN
-1343 KNNGEAVTFTPS
+1343 KNNGETVTVTAS

-1453 RDSSTGDISEVSETD
+1453 RNFTTGTINEVTGTG
-1468 RKEWTGTTDDNGILE
+1468 RKEWAGTTGADGILE
-1483 LGTVGSSKSV
+1483 LGTAGAGNPV

-1516 PIYIMVPKITDG
+1516 PIYIMVPKINDG
-1528 ASDYSADVKACINDP
+1528 ASDYSEEVKACIKDP

-1557 TNHKGEITVEKKFA
+1557 TNHKGEITVQKKFK
-1571 NPGGYVSN
+1571 NPGGYESN

-1659 LTSYTATKSGSTTEP
+1659 LTSYTATKSGSTTTGV

-1703 IYRLAGAILIL
+1703 IYRLAGTILIL
-1714 FAVVLMLMK
+1714 FAGVLMLMK

>member
-1 MQNKGTDYIR
+1 
-11 RLLKDKTRLK
+11 
-21 RWRKMILC
+21 MILC

-83 ESCYADDN
+83 ESCYADDK

-100 SQQTTEQNQT
+100 SQQTAEQNQT
-110 EGQEQNSG
+110 EGQEQNQG

-123 NQNQNQD
+123 NQNQD
-130 QSQSQDQ
+130 QV
-137 GQTSD
+137 QTSD

-159 ADETSGND
+159 ADETLGND
-167 EESVVAGSTSAPA
+167 EESVVAGSTPVPA
-180 AEGEGG
+180 AE
-186 TGSTTTAT
+186 GSTTTAT
-194 EGFDLSAAANKADLK
+194 KGFDLSADANKADLK

-217 ATQKTW
+217 ATQEKW
-223 IDIQE
+223 IAIQE
-228 NVDNKI
+228 NVNNTI

-271 NMTAEGKIFDSNNA
+271 NMTAKGKIFDSNKD
-285 EVGTVTVQEGK
+285 EVGTLTPQEGK
-296 IVVAFKNEYLE
+296 IVVTFTQEYL
-307 DLRTKKDT
+307 KKLKDNGQT
-315 VIAGDFYVEGDVK
+315 IIAGDFYIEGDVK
-328 LSQLPDNG
+328 LSQLPGDG
-336 KTTLTIADKKYTLD
+336 KTTLTIADKNYELD
-350 FGPDVIAK
+350 FGPDAIAK
-358 YGKVTVDKQCVSK
+358 YGKVTVDKQCVST
-371 NVISTADGNYLKY
+371 NVISTNDGNYLKY
-384 TITVTAGEDDC
+384 TITVTAGEDGC
-395 PEVSVVDT
+395 PDVSVVDT
-403 FTNNSSNVEYYA
+403 FTNNSTNVYSYA
-415 GITTTEKTLE
+415 QITTTETMLA
-425 GSENEVAP
+425 GSENGVNP
-433 YETVT
+433 YETVA

-443 GKIYKGNKT
+443 GTIYKGNKT
-452 EDKTIPVVPTG
+452 DDKTIPVVPTG
-463 TTEIT
+463 TKIT
-468 EPGSMVWKIGDM
+468 EPGSMVWKIGEM

-493 LKGKVNLK
+493 LKGKVNLN
-501 QAEIRNK
+501 QAEIKNK

-514 NYQRAYDEFSF
+514 SHQRAYDEASF
-525 TPKITYDMAK
+525 TPKIKYDMAK
-535 NRDSKYVNN
+535 NRNGNN
-544 IVKNSDG
+544 IVKNPDG

-558 IEFSLDKDK
+558 IEFSLDKNN

-590 ELLAN
+590 ELLAK

-605 KLYAKKNTETAYSE
+605 KLYVKKDTDTDYSN
-619 VDGGNYDTLWSDK
+619 VNVGDYVTLWSDK

-664 EGYYATYSIT
+664 DGYYATYSIT

-698 ENVENNYDYGIDR
+698 EDVQNNYDYGIDR
-711 VYNQKTVGG
+711 VYDQKTVGG

-730 VTTDAQTITMT
+730 GTTAAQTITMNDSR
-741 GEKYNLTSGS
+741 YDLTSGK
-751 ITQDTSEDTTF
+751 ITQDTSADTTF
-762 TVPVGSY
+762 TVPAGSY

-780 DWNATEVSMK
+780 DWDATEVLMK
-790 DTLTPNDKME
+790 DTLIPNDKME

-813 PNTGEYEVKETKWV
+813 PASSNTAKYEVKETKWV

-833 EFTLKPSELGWTN
+833 EFTLKPSELGWTDK
-846 QNYAYR
+846 NYAYK

-857 TPKNKETFSSAV
+857 TPKNTGTFSSAV
-869 VNNKFTLSGNVV
+869 VNNKFTLSGVV

-886 IDISEIYSQKE
+886 IDISGIYSQ
-897 VTVSG
+897 TDITISG
-902 DFKMNLRK
+902 QFKMNLRK

-942 QNTSFRDAISNGTG
+942 KNTSFRDAISNGTG

-962 HSDSLVEI
+962 HSDSLVGI
-970 YKGTLPERNTITGYK
+970 YKGTLREGNTITGYK
-985 NLQEMQTSSGLKGIK
+985 NLQEMQTSSGLKDIK
-1000 DQFTDPE
+1000 NQFTDPE
-1007 LTNGKNFSGND
+1007 LTNEKNFFGTD

-1025 KAKDNISL
+1025 KAKDTIFL
-1033 SGEKLYFI
+1033 AGEKLYFI

-1049 PVNYRDCFTYRN
+1049 PVNYRDYSTYRN

-1069 TKWIDQGSADKSLYS
+1069 TKWINQGSADKSLYS

-1110 DKDDRYNKAS
+1110 DKDYGSNKAS
-1120 DKIAASELKKT
+1120 DKIAASELDKT

-1146 AGELSGSYQVLEQIP
+1146 AGELSGSYRVLEQIP

-1168 IRIKWFGDKQNG
+1168 IRIKWVGDKQKG

-1188 SGLDG
+1188 SGLVG

-1235 DNYSVDVQVVCRVT
+1235 DSYSVDVQVVCRVT

-1264 HVTLQTIEGEEIST
+1264 RVTLQTTDGKEIST

-1285 KPQKIGKTFDSDQ
+1285 TPQKIGKTFVSDQ
-1298 QNITFTIEAN
+1298 QKITFTIEAN
-1308 QLGEALPTVEGTK
+1308 QLGEALSTVEGTK

-1338 IKVVN
+1338 IQVVN
-1343 KNNGEAVTFTPS
+1343 KNNNEAVTFTAS

-1386 NVDFSNVVY
+1386 KVDFSNVVY

-1404 TNVEKKDYSYTAGGT
+1404 TNVQQENYSYTAGGT
-1419 VSSGSTITLKI
+1419 VSSGSTIKLQI

-1453 RDSSTGDISEVSETD
+1453 RDSTTGAISEVTEPE
-1468 RKEWTGTTDDNGILE
+1468 RKEWDGRTDENGTLIFGI
-1483 LGTVGSSKSV
+1483 GKSVNYV

-1502 TETKAPAGYVLDQK
+1502 TETKAPNGYVLDQK
-1516 PIYIMVPKITDG
+1516 PIYIMVPKINDG
-1528 ASDYSADVKACINDP
+1528 ASDYSGYVKACINDP

-1557 TNHKGEITVEKKFA
+1557 TNHKGEITVQKKFK
-1571 NPGGYVSN
+1571 NPGGHDSN
-1579 PVSGTYKF
+1579 PVSGTYQF
-1587 GLYENADG
+1587 GLYENVGG
-1595 TNTDGSI
+1595 TGS
-1602 TPLQKIS
+1602 PLQTIF
-1609 ITYDAGDTTPKS
+1609 ITYDAGEKTTKS
-1621 SKFVNLELSK
+1621 NKFVNLELTK
-1631 IYYVFELDDKDQPIK
+1631 TYYVFELDDSDKPIK
-1646 DSSTV
+1646 DSTTV

-1659 LTSYTATKSGSTTEP
+1659 FTSYATTNSGSTTTGL
-1674 NSASNGD
+1674 NSATNGD

-1723 YKETKTRN
+1723 YKETRN

>member
-1 MQNKGTDYIR
+1 M
-11 RLLKDKTRLK
+11 
-21 RWRKMILC
+21 
-29 LSCVVVFCTVY
+29 
-40 ALILP
+40 
-45 AITLERKTVCGQ
+45 
-57 EEHSHTEECYS
+57 
-68 SDGQLTCGKTEHTHT
+68 
-83 ESCYADDN
+83 
-91 TSEDQSGED
+91 
-100 SQQTTEQNQT
+100 
-110 EGQEQNSG
+110 
-118 QSQEQ
+118 
-123 NQNQNQD
+123 
-130 QSQSQDQ
+130 
-137 GQTSD
+137 
-142 DGNVA
+142 
-147 QNGENGDTAGTT
+147 
-159 ADETSGND
+159 
-167 EESVVAGSTSAPA
+167 AGSTSAPA
-180 AEGEGG
+180 AEGEDG
-186 TGSTTTAT
+186 TGSVTTTM
-194 EGFDLSAAANKADLK
+194 EGFDLSADANKTNLK

-217 ATQKTW
+217 AKKW

-228 NVDNKI
+228 NVENKI

-242 TVQYQNVSIE
+242 TVQYQNVSID
-252 QLLTTYNCKM
+252 QLLTKYNCKM

-271 NMTAEGKIFDSNNA
+271 NMTAGGKIFDSNNA
-285 EVGTVTVQEGK
+285 VGTVTAQEGK
-296 IVVAFKNEYLE
+296 IVVTFTRDYLE
-307 DLRTKKDT
+307 KLKADGDT
-315 VIAGDFYVEGDVK
+315 VIAGDFYAEGDVK
-328 LSQLPDNG
+328 LSRLPDNG
-336 KTTLTIADKKYTLD
+336 KTTLTTAGKNYTLD
-350 FGPDVIAK
+350 FGPDALAK

-371 NVISTADGNYLKY
+371 NKNVISRDDGNYLKY

-682 MKANSI
+682 MKTNSI

-962 HSDSLVEI
+962 HSDSLVGI

-1101 TVTSNQDGK
+1101 TVTSNQDGM
-1110 DKDDRYNKAS
+1110 DKDYGSNKAS
-1120 DKIAASELKKT
+1120 DKIAASELDKT
-1131 TGPGQYAAWV
+1131 TGPGQYVAWV

-1168 IRIKWFGDKQNG
+1168 IRIKWVGDKQKE

-1193 WTKKTTD
+1193 WTKKITG
-1200 SLATDNS
+1200 SLATDNP
-1207 GISVVTTYYVKGN
+1207 GKSVETTYYVKGN

-1264 HVTLQTIEGEEIST
+1264 HVTLRTTEGKEINT

-1285 KPQKIGKTFDSDQ
+1285 TPQKIGKTFVSDQ

-1308 QLGEALPTVEGTK
+1308 QLGQALPTVEGTK

-1328 SSTLELDITT
+1328 SPTLELDITT

-1343 KNNGEAVTFTPS
+1343 KNNGEDVTFTAS

-1368 NVPVKITYTATIN
+1368 DVPVKITYTATIN
-1381 APPGQ
+1381 APPRQ
-1386 NVDFSNVVY
+1386 KVDFSNVVY

-1404 TNVEKKDYSYTAGGT
+1404 TNVEQKNYSYTAGGT

-1444 AEFKVVNCT
+1444 AEFEVVECT
-1453 RDSSTGDISEVSETD
+1453 RDSASGQISEVASGG
-1468 RKEWTGTTDDNGILE
+1468 KWTGTTGDDGTLE
-1483 LGTVGSSKSV
+1483 LGTGANGDPV
-1493 MEYNTIYKV
+1493 MKYNTIYKV
-1502 TETKAPAGYVLDQK
+1502 TETKAPDGYVLDQE
-1516 PIYIMVPKITDG
+1516 PIYIMVPKIIDG
-1528 ASDYSADVKACINDP
+1528 ESDYSADVKACISDSN
-1543 QIKKQYKSTYELQV
+1543 IKKQYKSTYELQV

>member
-1 MQNKGTDYIR
+1 
-11 RLLKDKTRLK
+11 
-21 RWRKMILC
+21 MILC
-29 LSCVVVFCTVY
+29 LSCIVVFCTVY

-83 ESCYADDN
+83 ESCYADDK

-100 SQQTTEQNQT
+100 SQQTPEQNQT

-159 ADETSGND
+159 ADETAGND

-180 AEGEGG
+180 AEGEDG
-186 TGSTTTAT
+186 TGSVTTTM
-194 EGFDLSAAANKADLK
+194 EGFDLSADANKTNLK

-217 ATQKTW
+217 AKKW

-228 NVDNKI
+228 NVENKI

-242 TVQYQNVSIE
+242 TVQYQNVSID
-252 QLLTTYNCKM
+252 QLLTKYNCKM

-271 NMTAEGKIFDSNNA
+271 NMTAGGKIFDSNNA
-285 EVGTVTVQEGK
+285 VGTVTAQEGK
-296 IVVAFKNEYLE
+296 IVVTFTRDYLE
-307 DLRTKKDT
+307 KLKADGDT
-315 VIAGDFYVEGDVK
+315 VIAGDFYAEGDVK
-328 LSQLPDNG
+328 LSRLPDNG
-336 KTTLTIADKKYTLD
+336 KTTLTTAGKNYTLD
-350 FGPDVIAK
+350 FGPDALAK

-371 NVISTADGNYLKY
+371 NKNVISRDDGNYLKY

-619 VDGGNYDTLWSDK
+619 VDGGNYDTLWSYK

-869 VNNKFTLSGNVV
+869 VNNKFTLSRNVV

-886 IDISEIYSQKE
+886 IDISEIYSQKK

-926 NGKIYWVIEVD
+926 NGKIYWMIEVD

-942 QNTSFRDAISNGTG
+942 KNTSFRDAISNGTG

-962 HSDSLVEI
+962 HSDSLVGI
-970 YKGTLPERNTITGYK
+970 YKGMLPEGNTITGYK
-985 NLQEMQTSSGLKGIK
+985 NLQEMQTSSGLQDIK
-1000 DQFTDPE
+1000 DQFTDSE
-1007 LTNGKNFSGND
+1007 LTNEKKFPGSG

-1025 KAKDNISL
+1025 KAKDTIFL
-1033 SGEKLYFI
+1033 DGEKLYFI

-1049 PVNYRDCFTYRN
+1049 PVNYRDCFTYKN

>member
-1 MQNKGTDYIR
+1 
-11 RLLKDKTRLK
+11 
-21 RWRKMILC
+21 MILC

-83 ESCYADDN
+83 ESCYADDK

-100 SQQTTEQNQT
+100 SQQTAEQNQT
-110 EGQEQNSG
+110 EGQEQNQG

-123 NQNQNQD
+123 NQNQD
-130 QSQSQDQ
+130 QV
-137 GQTSD
+137 QTSD

-159 ADETSGND
+159 ADETLGND
-167 EESVVAGSTSAPA
+167 EESVVAGSTPVPA
-180 AEGEGG
+180 AE
-186 TGSTTTAT
+186 GSTTTAT
-194 EGFDLSAAANKADLK
+194 KGFDLSADANKADLK

-217 ATQKTW
+217 ATQEKW
-223 IDIQE
+223 IAIQE
-228 NVDNKI
+228 NVNNTI

-271 NMTAEGKIFDSNNA
+271 NMTAKGKIFDSNKD
-285 EVGTVTVQEGK
+285 EVGTLTPQEGK
-296 IVVAFKNEYLE
+296 IVVTFTQEYL
-307 DLRTKKDT
+307 KKLKDNGQT
-315 VIAGDFYVEGDVK
+315 IIAGDFYIEGDVK
-328 LSQLPDNG
+328 LSQLPGDG
-336 KTTLTIADKKYTLD
+336 KTTLTIADKNYELD
-350 FGPDVIAK
+350 FGPDAIAK
-358 YGKVTVDKQCVSK
+358 YGKVTVDKQCVST
-371 NVISTADGNYLKY
+371 NVISTNDGNYLKY
-384 TITVTAGEDDC
+384 TITVTAGEDGC
-395 PEVSVVDT
+395 PDVSVVDT
-403 FTNNSSNVEYYA
+403 FTNNSTNVYSYA
-415 GITTTEKTLE
+415 QITTTETMLA
-425 GSENEVAP
+425 GSENGVNP
-433 YETVT
+433 YETVA

-443 GKIYKGNKT
+443 GTIYKGNKT
-452 EDKTIPVVPTG
+452 DDKTIPVVPTG
-463 TTEIT
+463 TKIT
-468 EPGSMVWKIGDM
+468 EPGSMVWKIGEM

-493 LKGKVNLK
+493 LKGKVNLN
-501 QAEIRNK
+501 QAEIKNK

-514 NYQRAYDEFSF
+514 SHQRAYDEASF
-525 TPKITYDMAK
+525 TPKIKYDMAK
-535 NRDSKYVNN
+535 NRNGNN
-544 IVKNSDG
+544 IVKNPDG

-558 IEFSLDKDK
+558 IEFSLDKNN

-590 ELLAN
+590 ELLAK

-605 KLYAKKNTETAYSE
+605 KLYVKKDTDTDYSN
-619 VDGGNYDTLWSDK
+619 VNVGDYVTLWSDK

-664 EGYYATYSIT
+664 DGYYATYSIT

-698 ENVENNYDYGIDR
+698 ENVQNNYDYGIDR
-711 VYNQKTVGG
+711 VYDQKTVGG

-730 VTTDAQTITMT
+730 GTTAARTITMNDSR
-741 GEKYNLTSGS
+741 YDLTSGK
-751 ITQDTSEDTTF
+751 ITQDTSADTTF
-762 TVPVGSY
+762 TVPAGSY

-780 DWNATEVSMK
+780 NWDATSVSMK

-813 PNTGEYEVKETKWV
+813 PDSSNTDKYEVIETKWV

-833 EFTLKPSELGWTN
+833 EFTLKPSELGWTDK
-846 QNYAYR
+846 NYAYK

-857 TPKNKETFSSAV
+857 TPKNTGTFSSAV

-886 IDISEIYSQKE
+886 IDISGIYSQ
-897 VTVSG
+897 TDITISG
-902 DFKMNLRK
+902 QFKMNLRK

-926 NGKIYWVIEVD
+926 NGKIYWVIEVG

-942 QNTSFRDAISNGTG
+942 KNTSFRDAILNGTG

-962 HSDSLVEI
+962 HSDSLVGI
-970 YKGTLPERNTITGYK
+970 YKGTLLEGNTITGYK
-985 NLQEMQTSSGLKGIK
+985 NLQEMQTSSGLKDIK
-1000 DQFTDPE
+1000 DQFTAPE
-1007 LTNGKNFSGND
+1007 LTNGKNFSGTG

-1025 KAKDNISL
+1025 KANDNISL

-1049 PVNYRDCFTYRN
+1049 PVNYRDCFTYKN

-1069 TKWIDQGSADKSLYS
+1069 TKWIDQGSANKSLYS

-1110 DKDDRYNKAS
+1110 DKDYGSNKAS
-1120 DKIAASELKKT
+1120 DKIAASELDKT

-1146 AGELSGSYQVLEQIP
+1146 AGELSGSYRVLEQIP

-1168 IRIKWFGDKQNG
+1168 IRIKWVGDKQKG
-1180 NYIQSKEI
+1180 NYIRSKEI
-1188 SGLDG
+1188 SELVG
-1193 WTKKTTD
+1193 WTEKKTG
-1200 SLATDNS
+1200 SLETDNP
-1207 GISVVTTYYVKGN
+1207 GISVETTYYVKEN

-1235 DNYSVDVQVVCRVT
+1235 DSYSVDVQVVCRVT

-1264 HVTLQTIEGEEIST
+1264 RVTLQTTNGEEIST

-1285 KPQKIGKTFDSDQ
+1285 TPQKIGKTFVSDQ
-1298 QNITFTIEAN
+1298 QKITFTIEAN
-1308 QLGEALPTVEGTK
+1308 QLGEALSTVEGTK

-1343 KNNGEAVTFTPS
+1343 NKNNNVDVAFTAS
-1355 IRDDNTLEIEIPH
+1355 IREDNTLEIKIPH

-1386 NVDFSNVVY
+1386 KVDFSNVVY

-1404 TNVEKKDYSYTAGGT
+1404 TNVQQENYSYTAGGT
-1419 VSSGSTITLKI
+1419 VSFGSTIKLQI

-1444 AEFKVVNCT
+1444 ADFKVVNCT
-1453 RDSSTGDISEVSETD
+1453 RASSTGAISEVSGTG
-1468 RKEWTGTTDDNGILE
+1468 RKEWTGTTDANGILE
-1483 LGTVGSSKSV
+1483 LGTAGSGKLV

-1516 PIYIMVPKITDG
+1516 PIYIMVPKINDG
-1528 ASDYSADVKACINDP
+1528 ASDYSGYVKACINDP

-1557 TNHKGEITVEKKFA
+1557 TNHKGEITVQKKFK
-1571 NPGGYVSN
+1571 NPGGHDSN
-1579 PVSGTYKF
+1579 PVSGTYQF
-1587 GLYENADG
+1587 GLYENVGG
-1595 TNTDGSI
+1595 TGS
-1602 TPLQKIS
+1602 PLQTIF
-1609 ITYDAGDTTPKS
+1609 ITYDAGEKTTKS
-1621 SKFVNLELSK
+1621 NKFVNLELTK
-1631 IYYVFELDDKDQPIK
+1631 TYYVFELDDSDKPIK
-1646 DSSTV
+1646 DSTTV

-1659 LTSYTATKSGSTTEP
+1659 FTSYATTNSGSTTTGL
-1674 NSASNGD
+1674 NSATNGD

-1723 YKETKTRN
+1723 YKETRN

>member
-29 LSCVVVFCTVY
+29 LSCIVVFCTVY

-83 ESCYADDN
+83 ESCYADDK

-100 SQQTTEQNQT
+100 SQQTPEQNQT

-159 ADETSGND
+159 ADETAGND

-180 AEGEGG
+180 AEGEDG
-186 TGSTTTAT
+186 TGSVTTTM
-194 EGFDLSAAANKADLK
+194 EGFDLSADANKTNLK

-217 ATQKTW
+217 AKKW

-228 NVDNKI
+228 NVENKI

-242 TVQYQNVSIE
+242 TVQYQNVSID
-252 QLLTTYNCKM
+252 QLLTKYNCKM

-271 NMTAEGKIFDSNNA
+271 NMTAGGKIFDSNNA
-285 EVGTVTVQEGK
+285 VGTVTAQEGK
-296 IVVAFKNEYLE
+296 IVVTFTRDYLE
-307 DLRTKKDT
+307 KLKADGDT
-315 VIAGDFYVEGDVK
+315 VIAGDFYAEGDVK
-328 LSQLPDNG
+328 LSRLPDNG
-336 KTTLTIADKKYTLD
+336 KTTLTTAGKNYTLD
-350 FGPDVIAK
+350 FGPDALAK

-371 NVISTADGNYLKY
+371 NKNVISRDDGNYLKY

-682 MKANSI
+682 MKTNSI

-962 HSDSLVEI
+962 HSDSLVGI

-1101 TVTSNQDGK
+1101 TVTSNQDGM
-1110 DKDDRYNKAS
+1110 DKDYGSNKAS
-1120 DKIAASELKKT
+1120 DKIAASELDKT
-1131 TGPGQYAAWV
+1131 TGPGQYVAWV

-1168 IRIKWFGDKQNG
+1168 IRIKWVGDKQKE

-1193 WTKKTTD
+1193 WTKKITG
-1200 SLATDNS
+1200 SLATDNP
-1207 GISVVTTYYVKGN
+1207 GKSVETTYYVKGN

-1264 HVTLQTIEGEEIST
+1264 HVTLRTTEGKEINT

-1285 KPQKIGKTFDSDQ
+1285 TPQKIGKTFVSDQ

-1308 QLGEALPTVEGTK
+1308 QLGQALPTVEGTK

-1328 SSTLELDITT
+1328 SPTLELDITT

-1343 KNNGEAVTFTPS
+1343 KNNGEDVTFTAS

-1368 NVPVKITYTATIN
+1368 DVPVKITYTATIN
-1381 APPGQ
+1381 APPRQ
-1386 NVDFSNVVY
+1386 KVDFSNVVY

-1404 TNVEKKDYSYTAGGT
+1404 TNVEQKNYSYTAGGT

-1444 AEFKVVNCT
+1444 AEFEVVECT
-1453 RDSSTGDISEVSETD
+1453 RDSASGQISEVASGG
-1468 RKEWTGTTDDNGILE
+1468 KWTGTTGDDGTLE
-1483 LGTVGSSKSV
+1483 LGTGANGDPV
-1493 MEYNTIYKV
+1493 MKYNTIYKV
-1502 TETKAPAGYVLDQK
+1502 TETKAPDGYVLDQE
-1516 PIYIMVPKITDG
+1516 PIYIMVPKIIDG
-1528 ASDYSADVKACINDP
+1528 ESDYSADVKACISDSN
-1543 QIKKQYKSTYELQV
+1543 IKKQYKSTYELQV

>member
-1 MQNKGTDYIR
+1 
-11 RLLKDKTRLK
+11 
-21 RWRKMILC
+21 MILC
-29 LSCVVVFCTVY
+29 LSCIVVFCTVY

-83 ESCYADDN
+83 ESCYADDK

-100 SQQTTEQNQT
+100 SQQTPEQNQT

-142 DGNVA
+142 NGNVA

-159 ADETSGND
+159 ADETAGND

-180 AEGEGG
+180 AEGEDG
-186 TGSTTTAT
+186 TGSVTTTM
-194 EGFDLSAAANKADLK
+194 EGFDLSADANKTNLK

-217 ATQKTW
+217 AKKW

-228 NVDNKI
+228 NVENKI

-242 TVQYQNVSIE
+242 TVQYQNVSID
-252 QLLTTYNCKM
+252 QLLTKYNCKM

-271 NMTAEGKIFDSNNA
+271 NMTAGGKIFDSNNA
-285 EVGTVTVQEGK
+285 VGTVTAQEGK
-296 IVVAFKNEYLE
+296 IVVTFTRDYLE
-307 DLRTKKDT
+307 KLKADGDT
-315 VIAGDFYVEGDVK
+315 VIAGDFYAEGDVK
-328 LSQLPDNG
+328 LSRLPDNG
-336 KTTLTIADKKYTLD
+336 KTTLTTAGKNYTLD
-350 FGPDVIAK
+350 FGPDALAK

-371 NVISTADGNYLKY
+371 NKNVISRDDGNYLKY

-886 IDISEIYSQKE
+886 IDISEIYSQTE
-897 VTVSG
+897 VTISG
-902 DFKMNLRK
+902 QFKMNLRK
-910 EAWYYEEPKAD
+910 EAWYYEESKVD

-942 QNTSFRDAISNGTG
+942 KNTSFRDAISNGTG

-962 HSDSLVEI
+962 HSDSLVGI
-970 YKGTLPERNTITGYK
+970 YKGMLPEGNTITGYK
-985 NLQEMQTSSGLKGIK
+985 NLQEMQTSSGLQDIK
-1000 DQFTDPE
+1000 DQFTDSE
-1007 LTNGKNFSGND
+1007 LTNEKKFPGSG

-1025 KAKDNISL
+1025 KAKDTISL
-1033 SGEKLYFI
+1033 DGEKLYFI

-1049 PVNYRDCFTYRN
+1049 PVNYRDCFIYRN

-1069 TKWIDQGSADKSLYS
+1069 IKWIDQGSADKSLYS

-1110 DKDDRYNKAS
+1110 DKDDSYNKAS

-1146 AGELSGSYQVLEQIP
+1146 AGELSGSYRVLEQIP

-1168 IRIKWFGDKQNG
+1168 IRIKWVGDKQKG
-1180 NYIQSKEI
+1180 KYIQSKEI

-1193 WTKKTTD
+1193 WTKKITG
-1200 SLATDNS
+1200 SLATDNP
-1207 GISVVTTYYVKGN
+1207 GKSVETTYYVKGN

-1264 HVTLQTIEGEEIST
+1264 HVTLQTTNGEEIST

-1328 SSTLELDITT
+1328 SSTLELDMTT
-1338 IKVVN
+1338 INVVN
-1343 KNNGEAVTFTPS
+1343 KNNGETVTVTAS

-1381 APPGQ
+1381 APPEQ

-1453 RDSSTGDISEVSETD
+1453 RNFTTGTINEVTGTG
-1468 RKEWTGTTDDNGILE
+1468 RKEWAGTTGADGILE
-1483 LGTVGSSKSV
+1483 LGTAGAGNPV

-1516 PIYIMVPKITDG
+1516 PIYIMVPKINDG
-1528 ASDYSADVKACINDP
+1528 ASDYSEEVKACIKDP

-1557 TNHKGEITVEKKFA
+1557 TNHKGEITVQKKFK
-1571 NPGGYVSN
+1571 NPGGYESN

-1659 LTSYTATKSGSTTEP
+1659 LTSYTATKSGSTTES

>member
-1 MQNKGTDYIR
+1 
-11 RLLKDKTRLK
+11 
-21 RWRKMILC
+21 MILC

-83 ESCYADDN
+83 ESCYADDK

-100 SQQTTEQNQT
+100 SQQASGQNQT
-110 EGQEQNSG
+110 EGQEQNQG

-123 NQNQNQD
+123 NQD
-130 QSQSQDQ
+130 QSQDQ
-137 GQTSD
+137 NQSQDQVQTSD

-167 EESVVAGSTSAPA
+167 EESVVAGSASAPA
-180 AEGEGG
+180 AEGEDG

-194 EGFDLSAAANKADLK
+194 AGFDLSADANKADLK

-223 IDIQE
+223 INIQE
-228 NVDNKI
+228 NVNNTI

-271 NMTAEGKIFDSNNA
+271 NMTAGGTGEGKIFDNNA
-285 EVGTVTVQEGK
+285 EVGTVTAQEGK
-296 IVVAFKNEYLE
+296 IVVAFKKEYLE
-307 DLRTKKDT
+307 DLKTKDDT
-315 VIAGDFYVEGDVK
+315 VIAGDFYAEGDVK
-328 LSQLPDNG
+328 LSLLPPNTG
-336 KTTLTIADKKYTLD
+336 ETTLTTADKNYKLD
-350 FGPDVIAK
+350 FGPDALAK

-371 NVISTADGNYLKY
+371 NVISTNDGNYLKY
-384 TITVTAGEDDC
+384 TITVTAGEDGC
-395 PEVSVVDT
+395 PDVSVVDT
-403 FTNNSSNVEYYA
+403 FTNNSSNVDSYA
-415 GITTTEKTLE
+415 QITITKTPLE
-425 GSENEVAP
+425 GNENGVNP

-443 GKIYKGNKT
+443 GTIYKGNKT
-452 EDKTIPVVPTG
+452 DGKTIPVVPTG
-463 TTEIT
+463 TEIT

-493 LKGKVNLK
+493 LKGQVNLK
-501 QAEIRNK
+501 QAEINNK

-514 NYQRAYDEFSF
+514 SHQRAYDEASF
-525 TPKITYDMAK
+525 TPKIKYDMAK
-535 NRDSKYVNN
+535 NHDGNN
-544 IVKNSDG
+544 IVKNLDG

-590 ELLAN
+590 ELLAK

-619 VDGGNYDTLWSDK
+619 VAVGGYDTLWSDNK
-632 SDNYTSNWTK
+632 NDYTSNWEK
-642 TTNPT
+642 ETNPT
-647 RFKITGTSG
+647 SFRITGTSG

-664 EGYYATYSIT
+664 DGYYATYSIT

-698 ENVENNYDYGIDR
+698 DNVQNNYDYGIDR
-711 VYNQKTVGG
+711 VYNQKTVGS
-720 YTWNQKMVGN
+720 YTWNRKMVGN
-730 VTTDAQTITMT
+730 GTPDAQTITMNDSR
-741 GEKYNLTSGS
+741 YDLTSGK
-751 ITQDTSEDTTF
+751 ITRDTSTDTTF
-762 TVPVGSY
+762 TVPAGSY

-780 DWNATEVSMK
+780 DWDATSVSMK
-790 DTLTPNDKME
+790 DTLTPNDKIE

-813 PNTGEYEVKETKWV
+813 PDSSNTDKYEVIETKWV

-833 EFTLKPSELGWTN
+833 EFTLKPSELGWTGK
-846 QNYAYR
+846 NYAYK

-857 TPKNKETFSSAV
+857 TPKNTGTFSSAV
-869 VNNKFTLSGNVV
+869 VNNKFTLSGFV

-886 IDISEIYSQKE
+886 IDISGIYSQTE
-897 VTVSG
+897 ITISG
-902 DFKMNLRK
+902 QFKMNLRK

-942 QNTSFRDAISNGTG
+942 QNTFFRDAISNGTG

-962 HSDSLVEI
+962 HSDSLVGI
-970 YKGTLPERNTITGYK
+970 YKGTLPEGNTITGYK
-985 NLQEMQTSSGLKGIK
+985 NLQEMQTSSELKDIK

-1007 LTNGKNFSGND
+1007 LTNEKNFSGAG

-1025 KAKDNISL
+1025 KAKDTISL
-1033 SGEKLYFI
+1033 GGEKLYFI

-1049 PVNYRDCFTYRN
+1049 PVNYRDYSTYRN

-1092 GQTFTYDGT
+1092 GQTFTYDGS
-1101 TVTSNQDGK
+1101 TVTSNNDGR
-1110 DKDDRYNKAS
+1110 DIGDSN
-1120 DKIAASELKKT
+1120 KIAASELKKT

-1168 IRIKWFGDKQNG
+1168 IRIKWVGDKQKQQQ
-1180 NYIQSKEI
+1180 YIQSKEI
-1188 SGLDG
+1188 NGLDG
-1193 WTKKTTD
+1193 WTKKTTG
-1200 SLATDNS
+1200 SLETDNS
-1207 GISVVTTYYVKGN
+1207 GISVETTYYVKEN

-1235 DNYSVDVQVVCRVT
+1235 DSYSVDVQVVCRVT

-1264 HVTLQTIEGEEIST
+1264 RVTLQTTNGEEIST

-1285 KPQKIGKTFDSDQ
+1285 TPQKIGKTFVSDQ
-1298 QNITFTIEAN
+1298 QKITFTIEAN

-1338 IKVVN
+1338 IQVVN
-1343 KNNGEAVTFTPS
+1343 KNNNAAVAVTAS

-1386 NVDFSNVVY
+1386 KVDFSNVVY

-1404 TNVEKKDYSYTAGGT
+1404 TNVKQENYSYTAGGT
-1419 VSSGSTITLKI
+1419 VSSGSTIKLQI

-1453 RDSSTGDISEVSETD
+1453 RDSSTGAISEVSGTG
-1468 RKEWTGTTDDNGILE
+1468 RKEWTGTTDANGILE
-1483 LGTVGSSKSV
+1483 LGTAGAGNLV

-1502 TETKAPAGYVLDQK
+1502 TETKAPDGYVLNQK
-1516 PIYIMVPKITDG
+1516 PIYIMVPKKNEG
-1528 ASDYSADVKACINDP
+1528 ESDYSEDVKACINDS

-1557 TNHKGEITVEKKFA
+1557 TNHKGEITVKKKFK
-1571 NPGGYVSN
+1571 NPGDNKSN

-1587 GLYENADG
+1587 GLYDNAEG
-1595 TNTDGSI
+1595 NVN
-1602 TPLQKIS
+1602 PLQTIF
-1609 ITYDAGDTTPKS
+1609 ITYDAGETTTKS
-1621 SKFVNLELSK
+1621 NKFVNLDLAK
-1631 IYYVFELDDKDQPIK
+1631 TYYVFELDDKDQPIK

-1659 LTSYTATKSGSTTEP
+1659 FTSYATTNSGSTTTGL
-1674 NSASNGD
+1674 NSATNGD

-1723 YKETKTRN
+1723 YKETKN

>member
-1 MQNKGTDYIR
+1 
-11 RLLKDKTRLK
+11 
-21 RWRKMILC
+21 MILC

-83 ESCYADDN
+83 ESCYADDK

-100 SQQTTEQNQT
+100 PQQTPE
-110 EGQEQNSG
+110 
-118 QSQEQ
+118 
-123 NQNQNQD
+123 QNQD
-130 QSQSQDQ
+130 QSQDQ
-137 GQTSD
+137 VQTSD

-159 ADETSGND
+159 EDETSGND

-186 TGSTTTAT
+186 TGSATTTT
-194 EGFDLSAAANKADLK
+194 EGFDLSADANKADLK

-217 ATQKTW
+217 TTQEKW

-228 NVDNKI
+228 NVNNTI

-242 TVQYQNVSIE
+242 TVQYQNVSID
-252 QLLTTYNCKM
+252 QLLTKYNCKM

-271 NMTAEGKIFDSNNA
+271 NMTAGGEIFDSNNA
-285 EVGTVTVQEGK
+285 VGTVTAQEGK
-296 IVVAFKNEYLE
+296 IVVAFKKEYLE
-307 DLRTKKDT
+307 GLKTKNDT
-315 VIAGDFYVEGDVK
+315 VIAGDFYAEGDVK
-328 LSQLPDNG
+328 LSQLPPDNG
-336 KTTLTIADKKYTLD
+336 KTTLTTAGKNYTLD
-350 FGPDVIAK
+350 FGQDALAK
-358 YGKVTVDKQCVSK
+358 YGKVTVDKCVST
-371 NVISTADGNYLKY
+371 NVISRDDGNYLKY
-384 TITVTAGEDDC
+384 TITVTAGEDGC
-395 PEVSVVDT
+395 PDVSVVDT
-403 FTNNSSNVEYYA
+403 FTNNSSNVDSYA
-415 GITTTEKTLE
+415 QIAMTVTELD
-425 GSENEVAP
+425 GSENGVAP
-433 YETVT
+433 YETVA

-443 GKIYKGNKT
+443 GTIYKGNKT
-452 EDKTIPVVPTG
+452 DGKTIPAVPTE
-463 TTEIT
+463 TTIT
-468 EPGSMVWKIGDM
+468 EPGSMVWKIGEM

-493 LKGKVNLK
+493 LKGQVNLN
-501 QAEIRNK
+501 QAEIKNK

-514 NYQRAYDEFSF
+514 NYQRAYDEASF
-525 TPKITYDMAK
+525 TPKIKYDMAK
-535 NRDSKYVNN
+535 NRDAKYVNN

-558 IEFSLDKDK
+558 IEFSLDENN

-590 ELLAN
+590 ELLAK

-605 KLYAKKNTETAYSE
+605 KLYAKKNTETAYSKVAGE
-619 VDGGNYDTLWSDK
+619 GYDTLWSDK

-647 RFKITGTSG
+647 RFKITGTSDK
-656 NPITVNPG
+656 PITVNPG
-664 EGYYATYSIT
+664 DGYYATYSIT

-698 ENVENNYDYGIDR
+698 DNVQNQFDYGIDR
-711 VYNQKTVGG
+711 VYNVATVGG

-730 VTTDAQTITMT
+730 GTTDAQTITMT
-741 GEKYNLTSGS
+741 GLKYDLTSGK
-751 ITQDTSEDTTF
+751 IIEDTSKDTTF

-780 DWNATEVSMK
+780 DWDATKVLMK

-806 VEAREYN
+806 VEARKYN
-813 PNTGEYEVKETKWV
+813 PDSSNTDKYEVKETKWV

-846 QNYAYR
+846 NNYAYK

-857 TPKNKETFSSAV
+857 TPKNTGTFSSAV
-869 VNNKFTLSGNVV
+869 VNNKFTLSGVV

-886 IDISEIYSQKE
+886 IDISGIYSQTN
-897 VTVSG
+897 VTISG
-902 DFKMNLRK
+902 QFKMNLRK

-926 NGKIYWVIEVD
+926 NGKIYWVIEVG

-942 QNTSFRDAISNGTG
+942 KNTSFRDAISNGTG

-962 HSDSLVEI
+962 HSDSLVGI
-970 YKGTLPERNTITGYK
+970 YKGTLPEGNTITGYK
-985 NLQEMQTSSGLKGIK
+985 NLQEMQTSSGLEDIK

-1101 TVTSNQDGK
+1101 TVTSNQDGM
-1110 DKDDRYNKAS
+1110 DKDYGSNKAS
-1120 DKIAASELKKT
+1120 DKIAASELDKT
-1131 TGPGQYAAWV
+1131 TGPGQYVAWV

-1168 IRIKWFGDKQNG
+1168 IRIKWVGDKQKE

-1193 WTKKTTD
+1193 WTKKITG
-1200 SLATDNS
+1200 SLATDNP
-1207 GISVVTTYYVKGN
+1207 GKSVETTYYVKGN

-1264 HVTLQTIEGEEIST
+1264 HVTLRTTEGKEINT

-1285 KPQKIGKTFDSDQ
+1285 TPQKIGKTFVSDQ

-1308 QLGEALPTVEGTK
+1308 QLGQALPTVEGTK

-1328 SSTLELDITT
+1328 SPTLELDMTT
-1338 IKVVN
+1338 IQVVN
-1343 KNNGEAVTFTPS
+1343 KNNNAAVAVTAS

-1386 NVDFSNVVY
+1386 EVDFSNVVY
-1395 WEKYSPSSG
+1395 WETYSPSSG
-1404 TNVEKKDYSYTAGGT
+1404 TNVEQKNYSYTAGGT
-1419 VSSGSTITLKI
+1419 VSSGSTIKLQI

-1444 AEFKVVNCT
+1444 AEFEVVECT
-1453 RDSSTGDISEVSETD
+1453 RDSASGQISEVASGSGG
-1468 RKEWTGTTDDNGILE
+1468 KWTGTTGDDGTLK
-1483 LGTVGSSKSV
+1483 LGTGANGDPEMK
-1493 MEYNTIYKV
+1493 YNTIYKV
-1502 TETKAPAGYVLDQK
+1502 TETKAPNGYVLDQK

-1557 TNHKGEITVEKKFA
+1557 TNHKGEITVAKKFK
-1571 NPGGYVSN
+1571 NPGGYDSN
-1579 PVSGTYKF
+1579 PVSGTYQF
-1587 GLYENADG
+1587 GLYENKEE
-1595 TNTDGSI
+1595 TGS
-1602 TPLQKIS
+1602 PLQTIF
-1609 ITYDAGDTTPKS
+1609 ITYDASETPTKS
-1621 SKFVNLELSK
+1621 NKFVDLELGK
-1631 IYYVFELDDKDQPIK
+1631 TYYVFELDKDGHPIT
-1646 DSSTV
+1646 DSSKV
-1651 ATVNGMEY
+1651 AVVNGMEY
-1659 LTSYTATKSGSTTEP
+1659 FTSYTTTKTGATES
-1674 NSASNGD
+1674 NSATNGD

-1714 FAVVLMLMK
+1714 FAGVLMLMK

>member
-1 MQNKGTDYIR
+1 
-11 RLLKDKTRLK
+11 
-21 RWRKMILC
+21 MILC

-83 ESCYADDN
+83 ESCYADDK
-91 TSEDQSGED
+91 TLEDQSGED
-100 SQQTTEQNQT
+100 PQQTPEQNQT

-123 NQNQNQD
+123 NQNQSQD

-137 GQTSD
+137 VQTSD
-142 DGNVA
+142 DWNVA

-159 ADETSGND
+159 ADETAGND

-180 AEGEGG
+180 AEGEDG
-186 TGSTTTAT
+186 TGSVTTTM
-194 EGFDLSAAANKADLK
+194 EGFDLSADANKTNLK

-217 ATQKTW
+217 AKKW

-228 NVDNKI
+228 NVENKI

-242 TVQYQNVSIE
+242 TVQYQNVSID
-252 QLLTTYNCKM
+252 QLLTKYNCKM

-271 NMTAEGKIFDSNNA
+271 NMTAGGKIFDSNNA
-285 EVGTVTVQEGK
+285 VGTVTAQEGK
-296 IVVAFKNEYLE
+296 IVVTFTRDYLE
-307 DLRTKKDT
+307 KLKADGDT
-315 VIAGDFYVEGDVK
+315 VIAGDFYAEGDVK
-328 LSQLPDNG
+328 LSRLPDNG
-336 KTTLTIADKKYTLD
+336 KTTLTTAGKNYTLD
-350 FGPDVIAK
+350 FGPDALAK

-371 NVISTADGNYLKY
+371 NKNVISRDDGNYLKY

-857 TPKNKETFSSAV
+857 TPKNKETFSLAV

-886 IDISEIYSQKE
+886 IDISEIYSQTE
-897 VTVSG
+897 VTISG
-902 DFKMNLRK
+902 QFKMNLRK
-910 EAWYYEEPKAD
+910 EAWYYEESKVD

-942 QNTSFRDAISNGTG
+942 KNTSFRDAISNGTG

-962 HSDSLVEI
+962 HSDSLVGI
-970 YKGTLPERNTITGYK
+970 YKGMLPEGNTITGYK
-985 NLQEMQTSSGLKGIK
+985 NLQEMQTSSGLQDIK
-1000 DQFTDPE
+1000 DQFTDSE
-1007 LTNGKNFSGND
+1007 LTNEKKFPGSG

-1025 KAKDNISL
+1025 KAKDTISL
-1033 SGEKLYFI
+1033 DGEKLYFI

-1049 PVNYRDCFTYRN
+1049 PVNYRDCFIYRN

-1069 TKWIDQGSADKSLYS
+1069 IKWIDQGSADKSLYS

-1110 DKDDRYNKAS
+1110 DKDDSYNKAS

-1146 AGELSGSYQVLEQIP
+1146 AGELSGSYRVLEQIP

-1168 IRIKWFGDKQNG
+1168 IRIKWVGDKQKG
-1180 NYIQSKEI
+1180 KYIQSKEI

-1193 WTKKTTD
+1193 WTKKITG
-1200 SLATDNS
+1200 SLATDNP
-1207 GISVVTTYYVKGN
+1207 GKSVETTYYVKGN

-1264 HVTLQTIEGEEIST
+1264 HVTLQTTNGEEIST

-1328 SSTLELDITT
+1328 SSTLELDMTT
-1338 IKVVN
+1338 INVVN
-1343 KNNGEAVTFTPS
+1343 KNNGETVTVTAS

-1453 RDSSTGDISEVSETD
+1453 RNFTTGTINEVTGTG
-1468 RKEWTGTTDDNGILE
+1468 RKEWAGTTGADGILE
-1483 LGTVGSSKSV
+1483 LGTAGAGNPV

-1516 PIYIMVPKITDG
+1516 PIYIMVPKINDG
-1528 ASDYSADVKACINDP
+1528 ASDYSEEVKACIKDP

-1557 TNHKGEITVEKKFA
+1557 TNHKGEITVQKKFK
-1571 NPGGYVSN
+1571 NPGGYESN

-1659 LTSYTATKSGSTTEP
+1659 LTSYTATKSGSTTTGV

-1703 IYRLAGAILIL
+1703 IYRLAGTILIL
-1714 FAVVLMLMK
+1714 FAGVLMLMK

>member
-1 MQNKGTDYIR
+1 
-11 RLLKDKTRLK
+11 
-21 RWRKMILC
+21 MILC

-83 ESCYADDN
+83 ESCYADDK

-100 SQQTTEQNQT
+100 SQQTAEQNQT
-110 EGQEQNSG
+110 EGQEQNQG

-123 NQNQNQD
+123 NQNQD
-130 QSQSQDQ
+130 QV
-137 GQTSD
+137 QTSD

-159 ADETSGND
+159 ADETLGND
-167 EESVVAGSTSAPA
+167 EESVVAGSTPVPA
-180 AEGEGG
+180 AE
-186 TGSTTTAT
+186 GSTTTAT
-194 EGFDLSAAANKADLK
+194 KGFDLSADANKADLK

-217 ATQKTW
+217 ATQEKW
-223 IDIQE
+223 IAIQE
-228 NVDNKI
+228 NVNNTI

-271 NMTAEGKIFDSNNA
+271 NMTAKGKIFDSNKD
-285 EVGTVTVQEGK
+285 EVGTLTPQEGK
-296 IVVAFKNEYLE
+296 IVVTFTQEYL
-307 DLRTKKDT
+307 KKLKDNGQT
-315 VIAGDFYVEGDVK
+315 IIAGDFYVEGDVK
-328 LSQLPDNG
+328 LSQLPGDG
-336 KTTLTIADKKYTLD
+336 KTTLTIADKNYELD
-350 FGPDVIAK
+350 FGPDAIAK
-358 YGKVTVDKQCVSK
+358 YGKVTVDKQCVST
-371 NVISTADGNYLKY
+371 NVISTNDGNYLKY
-384 TITVTAGEDDC
+384 TITVTAGEDGC
-395 PEVSVVDT
+395 PDVSVVDT
-403 FTNNSSNVEYYA
+403 FTNNSTNVYSYA
-415 GITTTEKTLE
+415 QITTTETMLA
-425 GSENEVAP
+425 GSENGVNP
-433 YETVT
+433 YETVA

-443 GKIYKGNKT
+443 GTIYKGNKT
-452 EDKTIPVVPTG
+452 DDKTIPVVPTG
-463 TTEIT
+463 TKIT
-468 EPGSMVWKIGDM
+468 EPGSMVWKIGEM

-493 LKGKVNLK
+493 LKGKVNLN
-501 QAEIRNK
+501 QAEIKNK

-514 NYQRAYDEFSF
+514 SHQRAYDEASF
-525 TPKITYDMAK
+525 TPKIKYDMAK
-535 NRDSKYVNN
+535 NRNGNN
-544 IVKNSDG
+544 IVKNPDG

-558 IEFSLDKDK
+558 IEFSLDKNN

-590 ELLAN
+590 ELLAK

-605 KLYAKKNTETAYSE
+605 KLYVKKDTDTDYSN
-619 VDGGNYDTLWSDK
+619 VNVGDYVTLWSDK

-664 EGYYATYSIT
+664 DGYYATYSIT

-698 ENVENNYDYGIDR
+698 EDVQNNYDYGIDR
-711 VYNQKTVGG
+711 VYDQKTVGG

-730 VTTDAQTITMT
+730 GTTAAQTITMNDSRYDLKNGT
-741 GEKYNLTSGS
+741 IIE
-751 ITQDTSEDTTF
+751 DTSADTTF
-762 TVPVGSY
+762 TVPAGSY

-780 DWNATEVSMK
+780 DWDATEVLMK
-790 DTLTPNDKME
+790 DTLIPNDKME

-813 PNTGEYEVKETKWV
+813 PASSNTAKYEVKETKWV

-833 EFTLKPSELGWTN
+833 EFTLKPSELGWTDK
-846 QNYAYR
+846 NYAYK

-857 TPKNKETFSSAV
+857 TPKNTGTFSSAV
-869 VNNKFTLSGNVV
+869 VNNKFTLSGVV

-886 IDISEIYSQKE
+886 IDISGIYSQ
-897 VTVSG
+897 TDITISG
-902 DFKMNLRK
+902 QFKMNLRK

-942 QNTSFRDAISNGTG
+942 KNTSFRDAISNGTG

-962 HSDSLVEI
+962 HSDSLVGI
-970 YKGTLPERNTITGYK
+970 YKGTLPEGNTITGYK
-985 NLQEMQTSSGLKGIK
+985 NLQEMQTSSGLKDIK
-1000 DQFTDPE
+1000 NQFTDPE
-1007 LTNGKNFSGND
+1007 LTNEKNFFGTD

-1025 KAKDNISL
+1025 KAKDTIFL
-1033 SGEKLYFI
+1033 AGEKLYFI

-1049 PVNYRDCFTYRN
+1049 PVNYRDYSTYRN

-1069 TKWIDQGSADKSLYS
+1069 TKWINQGSADKSLYS

-1110 DKDDRYNKAS
+1110 DKDYGSNKAS
-1120 DKIAASELKKT
+1120 DKIAASELDKT

-1146 AGELSGSYQVLEQIP
+1146 AGELSGSYRVLEQIP

-1168 IRIKWFGDKQNG
+1168 IRIKWVGDKQKG

-1188 SGLDG
+1188 SGLVG

-1235 DNYSVDVQVVCRVT
+1235 DSYSVDVQVVCRVT

-1264 HVTLQTIEGEEIST
+1264 RVTLQTTDGKEIST

-1285 KPQKIGKTFDSDQ
+1285 TPQKIGKTFVSDQ
-1298 QNITFTIEAN
+1298 QKITFTIEAN
-1308 QLGEALPTVEGTK
+1308 QLGEALSTVEGTK

-1338 IKVVN
+1338 IQVVN
-1343 KNNGEAVTFTPS
+1343 KNNNEAVTFTAS

-1386 NVDFSNVVY
+1386 KVDFSNVVY

-1404 TNVEKKDYSYTAGGT
+1404 TNVQQENYSYTAGGT
-1419 VSSGSTITLKI
+1419 VSSGSTIKLQI

-1444 AEFKVVNCT
+1444 ADFKVVNCT
-1453 RDSSTGDISEVSETD
+1453 RSSSIGAISEVSGTG
-1468 RKEWTGTTDDNGILE
+1468 RKEWTGTTDANGILE
-1483 LGTVGSSKSV
+1483 LGTAGSGKPV

-1516 PIYIMVPKITDG
+1516 PIYIMVPKINDG
-1528 ASDYSADVKACINDP
+1528 ASDYSGYVKACINDP

-1557 TNHKGEITVEKKFA
+1557 TNHKGEITVQKKFK
-1571 NPGGYVSN
+1571 NPGGHDSN
-1579 PVSGTYKF
+1579 PVSGTYQF
-1587 GLYENADG
+1587 GLYENVGG
-1595 TNTDGSI
+1595 TGS
-1602 TPLQKIS
+1602 PLQTIF
-1609 ITYDAGDTTPKS
+1609 ITYDAGEKTTKS
-1621 SKFVNLELSK
+1621 NKFVNLELTK
-1631 IYYVFELDDKDQPIK
+1631 TYYVFELDDSDKPIK
-1646 DSSTV
+1646 DSTTV

-1659 LTSYTATKSGSTTEP
+1659 FTSYATTNSGSTTTGL
-1674 NSASNGD
+1674 NSATNGD

-1723 YKETKTRN
+1723 YKETRN

>member
-1 MQNKGTDYIR
+1 
-11 RLLKDKTRLK
+11 
-21 RWRKMILC
+21 
-29 LSCVVVFCTVY
+29 
-40 ALILP
+40 
-45 AITLERKTVCGQ
+45 
-57 EEHSHTEECYS
+57 
-68 SDGQLTCGKTEHTHT
+68 
-83 ESCYADDN
+83 
-91 TSEDQSGED
+91 
-100 SQQTTEQNQT
+100 
-110 EGQEQNSG
+110 
-118 QSQEQ
+118 
-123 NQNQNQD
+123 
-130 QSQSQDQ
+130 
-137 GQTSD
+137 
-142 DGNVA
+142 
-147 QNGENGDTAGTT
+147 
-159 ADETSGND
+159 
-167 EESVVAGSTSAPA
+167 
-180 AEGEGG
+180 
-186 TGSTTTAT
+186 
-194 EGFDLSAAANKADLK
+194 
-209 GVVLQYYD
+209 
-217 ATQKTW
+217 
-223 IDIQE
+223 
-228 NVDNKI
+228 
-234 PGDAKIKL
+234 
-242 TVQYQNVSIE
+242 
-252 QLLTTYNCKM
+252 
-262 TYDIPELLR
+262 
-271 NMTAEGKIFDSNNA
+271 
-285 EVGTVTVQEGK
+285 
-296 IVVAFKNEYLE
+296 
-307 DLRTKKDT
+307 
-315 VIAGDFYVEGDVK
+315 
-328 LSQLPDNG
+328 
-336 KTTLTIADKKYTLD
+336 
-350 FGPDVIAK
+350 
-358 YGKVTVDKQCVSK
+358 
-371 NVISTADGNYLKY
+371 
-384 TITVTAGEDDC
+384 
-395 PEVSVVDT
+395 
-403 FTNNSSNVEYYA
+403 
-415 GITTTEKTLE
+415 
-425 GSENEVAP
+425 
-433 YETVT
+433 
-438 EGKTH
+438 
-443 GKIYKGNKT
+443 
-452 EDKTIPVVPTG
+452 
-463 TTEIT
+463 
-468 EPGSMVWKIGDM
+468 
-480 AAGEV
+480 
-485 RTLTYFVK
+485 
-493 LKGKVNLK
+493 
-501 QAEIRNK
+501 
-508 ADVFLK
+508 
-514 NYQRAYDEFSF
+514 
-525 TPKITYDMAK
+525 
-535 NRDSKYVNN
+535 
-544 IVKNSDG
+544 
-551 SYTINYK
+551 
-558 IEFSLDKDK
+558 
-567 SNFPLKNFE
+567 
-576 LRDFLDYGDIYTNS
+576 
-590 ELLAN
+590 
-595 GYVYYNRDSV
+595 
-605 KLYAKKNTETAYSE
+605 
-619 VDGGNYDTLWSDK
+619 
-632 SDNYTSNWTK
+632 
-642 TTNPT
+642 
-647 RFKITGTSG
+647 
-656 NPITVNPG
+656 
-664 EGYYATYSIT
+664 
-674 VKPEAMAY
+674 
-682 MKANSI
+682 
-688 DVKNRFLVAA
+688 
-698 ENVENNYDYGIDR
+698 
-711 VYNQKTVGG
+711 
-720 YTWNQKMVGN
+720 
-730 VTTDAQTITMT
+730 
-741 GEKYNLTSGS
+741 
-751 ITQDTSEDTTF
+751 
-762 TVPVGSY
+762 
-769 PYTVNVNETQG
+769 
-780 DWNATEVSMK
+780 
-790 DTLTPNDKME
+790 
-800 YTGYVK
+800 
-806 VEAREYN
+806 
-813 PNTGEYEVKETKWV
+813 
-827 KIDKLT
+827 
-833 EFTLKPSELGWTN
+833 
-846 QNYAYR
+846 
-852 FTYYA
+852 
-857 TPKNKETFSSAV
+857 
-869 VNNKFTLSGNVV
+869 
-881 KGESS
+881 
-886 IDISEIYSQKE
+886 
-897 VTVSG
+897 
-902 DFKMNLRK
+902 
-910 EAWYYEEPKAD
+910 
-921 ASTWQ
+921 
-926 NGKIYWVIEVD
+926 
-937 GTAIL
+937 
-942 QNTSFRDAISNGTG
+942 
-956 LQNSYL
+956 
-962 HSDSLVEI
+962 
-970 YKGTLPERNTITGYK
+970 
-985 NLQEMQTSSGLKGIK
+985 MQTSSGLQDIK
-1000 DQFTDPE
+1000 DQFTDSE
-1007 LTNGKNFSGND
+1007 LTNEKKFPGSG

-1025 KAKDNISL
+1025 KAKDTIFL
-1033 SGEKLYFI
+1033 DGEKLYFI

-1049 PVNYRDCFTYRN
+1049 PVNYRDCFTYKN

>member
-1 MQNKGTDYIR
+1 M
-11 RLLKDKTRLK
+11 
-21 RWRKMILC
+21 
-29 LSCVVVFCTVY
+29 
-40 ALILP
+40 
-45 AITLERKTVCGQ
+45 
-57 EEHSHTEECYS
+57 
-68 SDGQLTCGKTEHTHT
+68 
-83 ESCYADDN
+83 
-91 TSEDQSGED
+91 
-100 SQQTTEQNQT
+100 
-110 EGQEQNSG
+110 
-118 QSQEQ
+118 
-123 NQNQNQD
+123 
-130 QSQSQDQ
+130 
-137 GQTSD
+137 
-142 DGNVA
+142 
-147 QNGENGDTAGTT
+147 
-159 ADETSGND
+159 
-167 EESVVAGSTSAPA
+167 AGSTSAPT
-180 AEGEGG
+180 AEGEDG
-186 TGSTTTAT
+186 TGSVTTTM
-194 EGFDLSAAANKADLK
+194 EGFDLSADANKTNLK

-217 ATQKTW
+217 AKKW

-228 NVDNKI
+228 NVENKI

-242 TVQYQNVSIE
+242 TVQYQNVSID
-252 QLLTTYNCKM
+252 QLLTKYNCKM

-271 NMTAEGKIFDSNNA
+271 NMTAGGKIFDSNNA
-285 EVGTVTVQEGK
+285 VGTVTAQEGK
-296 IVVAFKNEYLE
+296 IVVTFTRDYLE
-307 DLRTKKDT
+307 KLKADGDT
-315 VIAGDFYVEGDVK
+315 VIAGDFYAEGDVK
-328 LSQLPDNG
+328 LNRLPDNG
-336 KTTLTIADKKYTLD
+336 KTTLTTAGKNYTLD
-350 FGPDVIAK
+350 FGPDALAK

-371 NVISTADGNYLKY
+371 NKNVISRDDGNYLKY

-682 MKANSI
+682 MKTNSI

-962 HSDSLVEI
+962 HSDSLVGI

-1101 TVTSNQDGK
+1101 TVTSNQDGM
-1110 DKDDRYNKAS
+1110 DKDYGSNKAS
-1120 DKIAASELKKT
+1120 DKIAASELDKT
-1131 TGPGQYAAWV
+1131 TGPGQYVAWV

-1168 IRIKWFGDKQNG
+1168 IRIKWVGDKQKE

-1193 WTKKTTD
+1193 WTKKITG
-1200 SLATDNS
+1200 SLATDNP
-1207 GISVVTTYYVKGN
+1207 GKSVETTYYVKGN

-1264 HVTLQTIEGEEIST
+1264 HVTLRTTEGKEINT

-1285 KPQKIGKTFDSDQ
+1285 TPQKIGKTFVSDQ

-1308 QLGEALPTVEGTK
+1308 QLGQALPTVEGTK

-1328 SSTLELDITT
+1328 SPTLELDITT

-1343 KNNGEAVTFTPS
+1343 KNNGEDVTFTAS

-1368 NVPVKITYTATIN
+1368 DVPVKITYTATIN
-1381 APPGQ
+1381 APPRQ
-1386 NVDFSNVVY
+1386 KVDFSNVVY

-1404 TNVEKKDYSYTAGGT
+1404 TNVEQKNYSYTAGGT

-1444 AEFKVVNCT
+1444 AEFEVVECT
-1453 RDSSTGDISEVSETD
+1453 RDSASGQISEVASGG
-1468 RKEWTGTTDDNGILE
+1468 KWTGTTGDDGTLE
-1483 LGTVGSSKSV
+1483 LGTGANGDPV
-1493 MEYNTIYKV
+1493 MKYNTIYKV
-1502 TETKAPAGYVLDQK
+1502 TETKAPDGYVLDQE
-1516 PIYIMVPKITDG
+1516 PIYIMVPKIIDG
-1528 ASDYSADVKACINDP
+1528 ESDYSADVKACISDSN
-1543 QIKKQYKSTYELQV
+1543 IKKQYKSTYELQV

>member
-1 MQNKGTDYIR
+1 
-11 RLLKDKTRLK
+11 
-21 RWRKMILC
+21 MILC

-83 ESCYADDN
+83 ESCYADDK

-100 SQQTTEQNQT
+100 SQQTAEQNQT
-110 EGQEQNSG
+110 EGQEQNQG

-123 NQNQNQD
+123 NQNQD
-130 QSQSQDQ
+130 QV
-137 GQTSD
+137 QTSD

-159 ADETSGND
+159 ADETLGND
-167 EESVVAGSTSAPA
+167 EESVVAGSTPVPA
-180 AEGEGG
+180 AE
-186 TGSTTTAT
+186 GSTTTAT
-194 EGFDLSAAANKADLK
+194 KGFDLSADANKADLK

-217 ATQKTW
+217 ATQEKW
-223 IDIQE
+223 IAIQE
-228 NVDNKI
+228 NVNNTI

-271 NMTAEGKIFDSNNA
+271 NMTAKGKIFDSNKD
-285 EVGTVTVQEGK
+285 EVGTLTPQEGK
-296 IVVAFKNEYLE
+296 IVVTFTQEYL
-307 DLRTKKDT
+307 KKLKDNGQT
-315 VIAGDFYVEGDVK
+315 IIAGDFYVEGDVK
-328 LSQLPDNG
+328 LSQLPGDG
-336 KTTLTIADKKYTLD
+336 KTTLTIADKNYELD
-350 FGPDVIAK
+350 FGPDAIAK
-358 YGKVTVDKQCVSK
+358 YGKVTVDKQCVST
-371 NVISTADGNYLKY
+371 NVISTNDGNYLKY
-384 TITVTAGEDDC
+384 TITVTAGEDGC
-395 PEVSVVDT
+395 PDVSVVDT
-403 FTNNSSNVEYYA
+403 FTNNSTNVYSYA
-415 GITTTEKTLE
+415 QITTTETMLA
-425 GSENEVAP
+425 GSENGVNP
-433 YETVT
+433 YETVA

-443 GKIYKGNKT
+443 GTIYKGNKT
-452 EDKTIPVVPTG
+452 DDKTIPVVPTG
-463 TTEIT
+463 TKIT
-468 EPGSMVWKIGDM
+468 EPGSMVWKIGEM

-493 LKGKVNLK
+493 LKGKVNLN
-501 QAEIRNK
+501 QAEIKNK

-514 NYQRAYDEFSF
+514 SHQRAYDEASF
-525 TPKITYDMAK
+525 TPKIKYDMAK
-535 NRDSKYVNN
+535 NRNGNN
-544 IVKNSDG
+544 IVKNPDG

-558 IEFSLDKDK
+558 IEFSLDKNN

-590 ELLAN
+590 ELLAK

-605 KLYAKKNTETAYSE
+605 KLYVKKDTDTDYSN
-619 VDGGNYDTLWSDK
+619 VNVGDYVTLWSDK

-664 EGYYATYSIT
+664 DGYYATYSIT

-698 ENVENNYDYGIDR
+698 EDVQNNYDYGIDR
-711 VYNQKTVGG
+711 VYDQKTVGG

-730 VTTDAQTITMT
+730 GTTAAQTITMNDSR
-741 GEKYNLTSGS
+741 YDLTSGK
-751 ITQDTSEDTTF
+751 ITQDTSADTTF
-762 TVPVGSY
+762 TVPAGSY

-780 DWNATEVSMK
+780 DWDATEVLMK
-790 DTLTPNDKME
+790 DTLIPNDKME

-813 PNTGEYEVKETKWV
+813 PASSNTAKYEVKETKWV

-833 EFTLKPSELGWTN
+833 EFTLKPSELGWTDK
-846 QNYAYR
+846 NYAYK

-857 TPKNKETFSSAV
+857 TPKNTGTFSSAV
-869 VNNKFTLSGNVV
+869 VNNKFTLSGVV

-886 IDISEIYSQKE
+886 IDISGIYSQ
-897 VTVSG
+897 TDITISG
-902 DFKMNLRK
+902 QFKMNLRK

-942 QNTSFRDAISNGTG
+942 KNTSFRDAISNGTG

-962 HSDSLVEI
+962 HSDSLVGI
-970 YKGTLPERNTITGYK
+970 YKGTLPEGNTITGYK
-985 NLQEMQTSSGLKGIK
+985 NLQEMQTSSGLKDIK
-1000 DQFTDPE
+1000 NQFTDPE
-1007 LTNGKNFSGND
+1007 LTNEKNFFGTD

-1025 KAKDNISL
+1025 KAKDTIFL
-1033 SGEKLYFI
+1033 AGEKLYFI

-1049 PVNYRDCFTYRN
+1049 PVNYRDYSTYRN

-1069 TKWIDQGSADKSLYS
+1069 TKWINQGSADKSLYS

-1110 DKDDRYNKAS
+1110 DKDYGSNKAS
-1120 DKIAASELKKT
+1120 DKIAASELDKT

-1146 AGELSGSYQVLEQIP
+1146 AGELSGSYRVLEQIP

-1168 IRIKWFGDKQNG
+1168 IRIKWVGDKQKG

-1188 SGLDG
+1188 SGLVG

-1235 DNYSVDVQVVCRVT
+1235 DSYSVDVQVVCRVT

-1264 HVTLQTIEGEEIST
+1264 RVTLQTTDGKEIST

-1285 KPQKIGKTFDSDQ
+1285 TPQKIGKTFVSDQ
-1298 QNITFTIEAN
+1298 QKITFTIEAN
-1308 QLGEALPTVEGTK
+1308 QLGEALSTVEGTK

-1338 IKVVN
+1338 IQVVN
-1343 KNNGEAVTFTPS
+1343 KNNNEAVTFTAS

-1386 NVDFSNVVY
+1386 KVDFSNVVY

-1404 TNVEKKDYSYTAGGT
+1404 TNVQQENYSYTAGGT
-1419 VSSGSTITLKI
+1419 VSSGSTIKLQI

-1444 AEFKVVNCT
+1444 ADFKVVNCT
-1453 RDSSTGDISEVSETD
+1453 RSSSIGAISEVSGTG
-1468 RKEWTGTTDDNGILE
+1468 RKEWTGTTDANGILE
-1483 LGTVGSSKSV
+1483 LGTAGSGKPV

-1516 PIYIMVPKITDG
+1516 PIYIMVPKINDG
-1528 ASDYSADVKACINDP
+1528 ASDYSGYVKACINDP

-1557 TNHKGEITVEKKFA
+1557 TNHKGEITVQKKFK
-1571 NPGGYVSN
+1571 NPGGHDSN
-1579 PVSGTYKF
+1579 PVSGTYQF
-1587 GLYENADG
+1587 GLYENVGG
-1595 TNTDGSI
+1595 TGS
-1602 TPLQKIS
+1602 PLQTIF
-1609 ITYDAGDTTPKS
+1609 ITYDAGEKTTKS
-1621 SKFVNLELSK
+1621 NKFVNLELTK
-1631 IYYVFELDDKDQPIK
+1631 TYYVFELDDSDKPIK
-1646 DSSTV
+1646 DSTTV

-1659 LTSYTATKSGSTTEP
+1659 FTSYATTNSGSTTTGL
-1674 NSASNGD
+1674 NSATNGD

-1723 YKETKTRN
+1723 YKETRN

>member
-1 MQNKGTDYIR
+1 
-11 RLLKDKTRLK
+11 
-21 RWRKMILC
+21 MILC
-29 LSCVVVFCTVY
+29 LSCIVVFCTVY

-83 ESCYADDN
+83 ESCYADDK

-100 SQQTTEQNQT
+100 SQQTPEQNQT

-159 ADETSGND
+159 ADETAGND

-180 AEGEGG
+180 AEGEDG
-186 TGSTTTAT
+186 TGSVTTTM
-194 EGFDLSAAANKADLK
+194 EGFDLSADANKTNLK

-217 ATQKTW
+217 AKKW

-228 NVDNKI
+228 NVENKI

-242 TVQYQNVSIE
+242 TVQYQNVSID
-252 QLLTTYNCKM
+252 QLLTKYNCKM

-271 NMTAEGKIFDSNNA
+271 NMTAGGKIFDSNNA
-285 EVGTVTVQEGK
+285 VGTVTAQEGK
-296 IVVAFKNEYLE
+296 IVVTFTRDYLE
-307 DLRTKKDT
+307 KLKADGDT
-315 VIAGDFYVEGDVK
+315 VIAGDFYAEGDVK
-328 LSQLPDNG
+328 LSRLPDNG
-336 KTTLTIADKKYTLD
+336 KTTLTTAGKNYTLD
-350 FGPDVIAK
+350 FGPDALAK

-371 NVISTADGNYLKY
+371 NKNVISRDDGNYLKY

-886 IDISEIYSQKE
+886 IDISEIYSQTE
-897 VTVSG
+897 VTISG
-902 DFKMNLRK
+902 QFKMNLRK
-910 EAWYYEEPKAD
+910 EAWYYEESKVD

-942 QNTSFRDAISNGTG
+942 KNTSFRDAISNGTG

-962 HSDSLVEI
+962 HSDSLVGI
-970 YKGTLPERNTITGYK
+970 YKGMLPEGNTITGYK
-985 NLQEMQTSSGLKGIK
+985 NLQEMQTSSGLQDIK
-1000 DQFTDPE
+1000 DQFTDSE
-1007 LTNGKNFSGND
+1007 LTNEKKFPGSG

-1025 KAKDNISL
+1025 KAKDTISL
-1033 SGEKLYFI
+1033 DGEKLYFI

-1049 PVNYRDCFTYRN
+1049 PVNYRDCFIYRN

-1069 TKWIDQGSADKSLYS
+1069 IKWIDQGSADKSLYS

-1110 DKDDRYNKAS
+1110 DKDDSYNKAS

-1146 AGELSGSYQVLEQIP
+1146 AGELSGSYRVLEQIP

-1168 IRIKWFGDKQNG
+1168 IRIKWVGDKQKG
-1180 NYIQSKEI
+1180 KYIQSKEI

-1193 WTKKTTD
+1193 WTKKITG
-1200 SLATDNS
+1200 SLATDNP
-1207 GISVVTTYYVKGN
+1207 GKSVETTYYVKGN

-1264 HVTLQTIEGEEIST
+1264 HVTLQTTNGEEIST

-1328 SSTLELDITT
+1328 SSTLELDMTT
-1338 IKVVN
+1338 INVVN
-1343 KNNGEAVTFTPS
+1343 KNNGETVTVTAS

-1404 TNVEKKDYSYTAGGT
+1404 TNVEQKNYSYTAGGT
-1419 VSSGSTITLKI
+1419 VSSASTIKLQI

-1453 RDSSTGDISEVSETD
+1453 RNFTTGTINEVTGTG
-1468 RKEWTGTTDDNGILE
+1468 RKEWAGTTGADGILE
-1483 LGTVGSSKSV
+1483 LGTAGAGNPA

-1516 PIYIMVPKITDG
+1516 PIYIMVPKINDG
-1528 ASDYSADVKACINDP
+1528 ASDYSEEVKACIKDP

-1557 TNHKGEITVEKKFA
+1557 TNHKGEITVQKKFK
-1571 NPGGYVSN
+1571 NPGGYESN

>member
-1 MQNKGTDYIR
+1 
-11 RLLKDKTRLK
+11 
-21 RWRKMILC
+21 MILC
-29 LSCVVVFCTVY
+29 LSCIVVFCTVY

-83 ESCYADDN
+83 ESCYADDK

-100 SQQTTEQNQT
+100 SQQTPEQNQT

-180 AEGEGG
+180 AEGEDG
-186 TGSTTTAT
+186 TGSVTTTM
-194 EGFDLSAAANKADLK
+194 EGFDLSADANKTNLK

-217 ATQKTW
+217 AKKW

-228 NVDNKI
+228 NVENKI

-271 NMTAEGKIFDSNNA
+271 NMTAGGKIFDSNNA
-285 EVGTVTVQEGK
+285 VGTVTAQEGK
-296 IVVAFKNEYLE
+296 IVVTFTRDYLE
-307 DLRTKKDT
+307 KLKADGDT
-315 VIAGDFYVEGDVK
+315 VIAGDFYAEGDVK
-328 LSQLPDNG
+328 LSRLPDNG
-336 KTTLTIADKKYTLD
+336 KTTLTTAGKNYTLD
-350 FGPDVIAK
+350 FGPDALAK

-371 NVISTADGNYLKY
+371 NKNVISRDDGNYLKY

-886 IDISEIYSQKE
+886 IDISEIYSQTE
-897 VTVSG
+897 VTISG
-902 DFKMNLRK
+902 QFKMNLRK
-910 EAWYYEEPKAD
+910 EAWYYEESKVD

-962 HSDSLVEI
+962 HSDSLVGI
-970 YKGTLPERNTITGYK
+970 YKGMLPEGNTITGYK
-985 NLQEMQTSSGLKGIK
+985 NLQEMQTSSGLQDIK
-1000 DQFTDPE
+1000 DQFTDSE
-1007 LTNGKNFSGND
+1007 LTNEKKFPGSG

-1025 KAKDNISL
+1025 KAKDTISL
-1033 SGEKLYFI
+1033 DGEKLYFI

-1049 PVNYRDCFTYRN
+1049 PVNYRDCFIYRN

-1069 TKWIDQGSADKSLYS
+1069 IKWIDQGSADKSLYS

-1110 DKDDRYNKAS
+1110 DKDDSYNKAS

-1146 AGELSGSYQVLEQIP
+1146 AGELSGSYRVLEQIP

-1168 IRIKWFGDKQNG
+1168 IRIKWVGDKQKG
-1180 NYIQSKEI
+1180 KYIQSKEI

-1193 WTKKTTD
+1193 WTKKITG
-1200 SLATDNS
+1200 SLATDNP
-1207 GISVVTTYYVKGN
+1207 GKSVETTYYVKGN

-1264 HVTLQTIEGEEIST
+1264 HVTLQTTNGEEIST

-1328 SSTLELDITT
+1328 SSTLELDMTT
-1338 IKVVN
+1338 INVVN
-1343 KNNGEAVTFTPS
+1343 KNNGETVTVTAS

-1453 RDSSTGDISEVSETD
+1453 RNFTTGTINEVTGTG
-1468 RKEWTGTTDDNGILE
+1468 RKEWAGTTGADGILE
-1483 LGTVGSSKSV
+1483 LGTAGAGNPV

-1516 PIYIMVPKITDG
+1516 PIYIMVPKINDG
-1528 ASDYSADVKACINDP
+1528 ASDYSEEVKACIKDP

-1557 TNHKGEITVEKKFA
+1557 TNHKGEITVQKKFK
-1571 NPGGYVSN
+1571 NPGGYESN

-1659 LTSYTATKSGSTTEP
+1659 LTSYTATKSGSTTTGV

-1703 IYRLAGAILIL
+1703 IYRLAGTILIL
-1714 FAVVLMLMK
+1714 FAGVLMLMK

>member
-11 RLLKDKTRLK
+11 RLLKDKARLK

-57 EEHSHTEECYS
+57 EEHSHTEECYAN
-68 SDGQLTCGKTEHTHT
+68 DGQLTCGKTEHTHT
-83 ESCYADDN
+83 ESCYADDK

-100 SQQTTEQNQT
+100 SQQTPEQNQT
-110 EGQEQNSG
+110 EGLEQNQG

-137 GQTSD
+137 VQTLD

-147 QNGENGDTAGTT
+147 QNGENGDAKGTT

-167 EESVVAGSTSAPA
+167 EESVVAGSTPA
-180 AEGEGG
+180 AEGEDG

-271 NMTAEGKIFDSNNA
+271 NMTAEGKIFDSNA

-296 IVVAFKNEYLE
+296 IVVAFEKWYLE
-307 DLRTKKDT
+307 DLQKKKDT

-328 LSQLPDNG
+328 LSKLPDNG

-350 FGPDVIAK
+350 FGPDAIAK
-358 YGKVTVDKQCVSK
+358 YGKVTVDKRCVSK

-384 TITVTAGEDDC
+384 TITVTAGEDGC
-395 PEVSVVDT
+395 PDVSVVDT
-403 FTNNSSNVEYYA
+403 FTNNSSNVDFYA
-415 GITTTEKTLE
+415 QITTTETALAE
-425 GSENEVAP
+425 SENGVAP

-438 EGKTH
+438 KGKTH
-443 GKIYKGNKT
+443 GTIYKGNKT
-452 EDKTIPVVPTG
+452 DDKTIPVVPTG
-463 TTEIT
+463 TEIT
-468 EPGSMVWKIGDM
+468 EPGSMVWKIGEM

-493 LKGKVNLK
+493 LKGQVNLN
-501 QAEIRNK
+501 QAKIENK

-514 NYQRAYDEFSF
+514 NYQRAYYVASF
-525 TPKITYDMAK
+525 TPKIDYTDKMHK
-535 NRDSKYVNN
+535 IIENT
-544 IVKNSDG
+544 VKNSDG

-558 IEFSLDKDK
+558 IEFSLDKNN

-576 LRDFLDYGDIYTNS
+576 LRDFLDYTDIFTNP
-590 ELLAN
+590 ELLAR

-605 KLYAKKNTETAYSE
+605 KLYVKKDADTAYSD
-619 VDGGNYDTLWSDK
+619 VKAKDYVTNWSDNK
-632 SDNYTSNWTK
+632 KDYTSNWEK
-642 TTNPT
+642 ETNPT
-647 RFKITGTSG
+647 SFRITGTSN
-656 NPITVNPG
+656 NPIIVNPG
-664 EGYYATYSIT
+664 DGYYATYSIT

-698 ENVENNYDYGIDR
+698 ENVQDNYNYGIDR

-730 VTTDAQTITMT
+730 VTTAAQTISMPDK
-741 GEKYNLTSGS
+741 KYDLTCGK
-751 ITQDTSEDTTF
+751 ITQDTSADTTF
-762 TVPVGSY
+762 TVPAGSY

-780 DWNATEVSMK
+780 DWDATSVSMK

-806 VEAREYN
+806 VEAREYDSTSS
-813 PNTGEYEVKETKWV
+813 NTDKYELKETKWV

-833 EFTLKPSELGWTN
+833 EFTLKPSDLGWTN
-846 QNYAYR
+846 QKYAYK

-857 TPKNKETFSSAV
+857 TPKNTGTFSSAV

-886 IDISEIYSQKE
+886 IDISEIYSQ
-897 VTVSG
+897 TDITISG
-902 DFKMNLRK
+902 QFKMNLRK

-942 QNTSFRDAISNGTG
+942 QNTYFRDAISNGTG

-962 HSDSLVEI
+962 HSDSLVGI
-970 YKGTLPERNTITGYK
+970 YKGTLPSGQTITGYK
-985 NLQEMQTSSGLKGIK
+985 NLQEMQTSSGLTDIK
-1000 DQFTDPE
+1000 DQFTAPE
-1007 LTNGKNFSGND
+1007 LTNEKKFPGSG

-1025 KAKDNISL
+1025 KAKDNIPL
-1033 SGEKLYFI
+1033 DEEKLYFI
-1041 VQSEPQSL
+1041 VQSEPQTL
-1049 PVNYRDCFTYRN
+1049 PVNYRDYSTYRN
-1061 QIQTSDDG
+1061 QIQTSDNG
-1069 TKWIDQGSADKSLYS
+1069 IKWIDQGSADKSLYS

-1110 DKDDRYNKAS
+1110 DKDYGSNKAS
-1120 DKIAASELKKT
+1120 DKIAASELDKT

-1168 IRIKWFGDKQNG
+1168 IRIKWVGDKQKEK
-1180 NYIQSKEI
+1180 YIQSKEI

-1193 WTKKTTD
+1193 WTKKITG
-1200 SLATDNS
+1200 SLATDNP
-1207 GISVVTTYYVKGN
+1207 GKNVETTYYVKEN

-1249 DPKVLLGGENKTFTN
+1249 DPQVLLGGENKTFTN
-1264 HVTLQTIEGEEIST
+1264 HVTLRTTEGKEIST

-1419 VSSGSTITLKI
+1419 VSSGSTIKLQI

-1453 RDSSTGDISEVSETD
+1453 RESSTGAISEVSGTG
-1468 RKEWTGTTDDNGILE
+1468 RKEWTGTTDANGILE
-1483 LGTVGSSKSV
+1483 LGTAGSGKSV

-1557 TNHKGEITVEKKFA
+1557 TNHKGEITVQKKFK
-1571 NPGGYVSN
+1571 NPGGQDSN

-1587 GLYENADG
+1587 GLYEKADG
-1595 TNTDGSI
+1595 NGN
-1602 TPLQKIS
+1602 PLQTIF
-1609 ITYDAGDTTPKS
+1609 ITYDAGEKTTKS
-1621 SKFVNLELSK
+1621 NKFVNLELTK
-1631 IYYVFELDDKDQPIK
+1631 NYYVFELDDQGNPIK
-1646 DSSTV
+1646 DSTTV
-1651 ATVNGMEY
+1651 ATVNRMEY
-1659 LTSYTATKSGSTTEP
+1659 LTSYTTTNKGSTTTGG

-1714 FAVVLMLMK
+1714 FAGVLMLMK

>member
-1 MQNKGTDYIR
+1 
-11 RLLKDKTRLK
+11 
-21 RWRKMILC
+21 MILC
-29 LSCVVVFCTVY
+29 LSCIVVFCTVY

-83 ESCYADDN
+83 ESCYADDK

-100 SQQTTEQNQT
+100 SQQTPEQNQT

-159 ADETSGND
+159 ADETAGND

-180 AEGEGG
+180 AEGEDG
-186 TGSTTTAT
+186 TGSVTTTM
-194 EGFDLSAAANKADLK
+194 EGFDLSADANKTNLK

-217 ATQKTW
+217 AKKW

-228 NVDNKI
+228 NVENKI

-242 TVQYQNVSIE
+242 TVQYQNVSID
-252 QLLTTYNCKM
+252 QLLTKYNCKM

-271 NMTAEGKIFDSNNA
+271 NMTAGGKIFDSNNA
-285 EVGTVTVQEGK
+285 VGTVTAQEGK
-296 IVVAFKNEYLE
+296 IVVTFTRDYLE
-307 DLRTKKDT
+307 KLKADGDT
-315 VIAGDFYVEGDVK
+315 VIAGDFYAEGDVK
-328 LSQLPDNG
+328 LSRLPDNG
-336 KTTLTIADKKYTLD
+336 KTTLTTAGKNYTLD
-350 FGPDVIAK
+350 FGPDALAK

-371 NVISTADGNYLKY
+371 NKNVISRDDGNYLKY

-567 SNFPLKNFE
+567 SNLPLKNFE

-682 MKANSI
+682 MKTNSI

-962 HSDSLVEI
+962 HSDSLVGI

-1101 TVTSNQDGK
+1101 TVTSNQDGM
-1110 DKDDRYNKAS
+1110 DKDYGSNKAS
-1120 DKIAASELKKT
+1120 DKIAASELDKT
-1131 TGPGQYAAWV
+1131 TGPGQYVAWV

-1168 IRIKWFGDKQNG
+1168 IRIKWVGDKQKE

-1193 WTKKTTD
+1193 WTKKITG
-1200 SLATDNS
+1200 SLATDNP
-1207 GISVVTTYYVKGN
+1207 GKSVETTYYVKGN

-1264 HVTLQTIEGEEIST
+1264 HVTLRTTEGKEINT

-1285 KPQKIGKTFDSDQ
+1285 TPQKIGKTFVSDQ

-1308 QLGEALPTVEGTK
+1308 QLGQALPTVEGTK

-1328 SSTLELDITT
+1328 SPTLELDITT

-1343 KNNGEAVTFTPS
+1343 KNNGEDVTFTAS

-1368 NVPVKITYTATIN
+1368 DVPVKITYTATIN
-1381 APPGQ
+1381 APPRQ
-1386 NVDFSNVVY
+1386 KVDFSNVVY

-1404 TNVEKKDYSYTAGGT
+1404 TNVEQKNYSYTAGGT

-1444 AEFKVVNCT
+1444 AEFEVVECT
-1453 RDSSTGDISEVSETD
+1453 RDSASGQISEVASGG
-1468 RKEWTGTTDDNGILE
+1468 KWTGTTGDDGTLE
-1483 LGTVGSSKSV
+1483 LGTGANGDPV
-1493 MEYNTIYKV
+1493 MKYNTIYKV
-1502 TETKAPAGYVLDQK
+1502 TETKAPDGYVLDQE
-1516 PIYIMVPKITDG
+1516 PIYIMVPKIIDG
-1528 ASDYSADVKACINDP
+1528 ESDYSADVKACISDSN
-1543 QIKKQYKSTYELQV
+1543 IKKQYKSTYELQV

>member
-1 MQNKGTDYIR
+1 
-11 RLLKDKTRLK
+11 
-21 RWRKMILC
+21 MILC
-29 LSCVVVFCTVY
+29 LSCIVFFCTVY

-83 ESCYADDN
+83 ESCYADDK

-100 SQQTTEQNQT
+100 SQQTPEQNQT

-159 ADETSGND
+159 ADETAGND
-167 EESVVAGSTSAPA
+167 EESVVAGSTSAPT
-180 AEGEGG
+180 AEGEDG
-186 TGSTTTAT
+186 TGSVTTTM
-194 EGFDLSAAANKADLK
+194 EGFDLSADANKTNLK

-217 ATQKTW
+217 AKKW

-228 NVDNKI
+228 NVENKI

-242 TVQYQNVSIE
+242 TVQYQNVSID
-252 QLLTTYNCKM
+252 QLLTKYNCKM

-271 NMTAEGKIFDSNNA
+271 NMTAGGKIFDSNNA
-285 EVGTVTVQEGK
+285 VGTVTAQEGK
-296 IVVAFKNEYLE
+296 IVVTFTRDYLE
-307 DLRTKKDT
+307 KLKADGDT
-315 VIAGDFYVEGDVK
+315 VIAGDFYAEGDVK
-328 LSQLPDNG
+328 LNRLPDNG
-336 KTTLTIADKKYTLD
+336 KTTLTTAGKNYTLD
-350 FGPDVIAK
+350 FGPDALAK

-371 NVISTADGNYLKY
+371 NKNVISRDDGNYLKY

-682 MKANSI
+682 MKTNSI

-962 HSDSLVEI
+962 HSDSLVGI

-1101 TVTSNQDGK
+1101 TVTSNQDGM
-1110 DKDDRYNKAS
+1110 DKDYGSNKAS
-1120 DKIAASELKKT
+1120 DKIAASELDKT
-1131 TGPGQYAAWV
+1131 TGPGQYVAWV

-1168 IRIKWFGDKQNG
+1168 IRIKWVGDKQKE

-1193 WTKKTTD
+1193 WTKKITG
-1200 SLATDNS
+1200 SLATDNP
-1207 GISVVTTYYVKGN
+1207 GKSVETTYYVKGN

-1264 HVTLQTIEGEEIST
+1264 HVTLRTTEGKEINT

-1285 KPQKIGKTFDSDQ
+1285 TPQKIGKTFVSDQ

-1308 QLGEALPTVEGTK
+1308 QLGQALPTVEGTK

-1328 SSTLELDITT
+1328 SPTLELDITT

-1343 KNNGEAVTFTPS
+1343 KNNGEDVTFTAS

-1368 NVPVKITYTATIN
+1368 DVPVKITYTATIN
-1381 APPGQ
+1381 APPRQ
-1386 NVDFSNVVY
+1386 KVDFSNVVY

-1404 TNVEKKDYSYTAGGT
+1404 TNVEQKNYSYTAGGT

-1444 AEFKVVNCT
+1444 AEFEVVECT
-1453 RDSSTGDISEVSETD
+1453 RDSASGQISEVASGG
-1468 RKEWTGTTDDNGILE
+1468 KWTGTTGDDGTLE
-1483 LGTVGSSKSV
+1483 LGTGANGDPV
-1493 MEYNTIYKV
+1493 MKYNTIYKV
-1502 TETKAPAGYVLDQK
+1502 TETKAPDGYVLDQE
-1516 PIYIMVPKITDG
+1516 PIYIMVPKIIDG
-1528 ASDYSADVKACINDP
+1528 ESDYSADVKACISDSN
-1543 QIKKQYKSTYELQV
+1543 IKKQYKSTYELQV

>member
-1 MQNKGTDYIR
+1 M
-11 RLLKDKTRLK
+11 
-21 RWRKMILC
+21 
-29 LSCVVVFCTVY
+29 
-40 ALILP
+40 
-45 AITLERKTVCGQ
+45 
-57 EEHSHTEECYS
+57 
-68 SDGQLTCGKTEHTHT
+68 
-83 ESCYADDN
+83 
-91 TSEDQSGED
+91 
-100 SQQTTEQNQT
+100 
-110 EGQEQNSG
+110 
-118 QSQEQ
+118 
-123 NQNQNQD
+123 
-130 QSQSQDQ
+130 
-137 GQTSD
+137 
-142 DGNVA
+142 
-147 QNGENGDTAGTT
+147 
-159 ADETSGND
+159 
-167 EESVVAGSTSAPA
+167 
-180 AEGEGG
+180 
-186 TGSTTTAT
+186 
-194 EGFDLSAAANKADLK
+194 EGFDLSADANKTNLK

-217 ATQKTW
+217 AKKW

-228 NVDNKI
+228 NVENKI

-242 TVQYQNVSIE
+242 TVQYQNVSID
-252 QLLTTYNCKM
+252 QLLTKYNCKM

-271 NMTAEGKIFDSNNA
+271 NMTAGGKIFDSNNA
-285 EVGTVTVQEGK
+285 VGTVTAQEGK
-296 IVVAFKNEYLE
+296 IVVTFTRDYLE
-307 DLRTKKDT
+307 KLKADGDT
-315 VIAGDFYVEGDVK
+315 VIAGDFYAEGDVK
-328 LSQLPDNG
+328 LNRLPDNG
-336 KTTLTIADKKYTLD
+336 KTTLTTAGKNYTLD
-350 FGPDVIAK
+350 FGPDALAK

-371 NVISTADGNYLKY
+371 NKNVISRDDGNYLKY

-682 MKANSI
+682 MKTNSI

-751 ITQDTSEDTTF
+751 ITLDTSEDTTF

-962 HSDSLVEI
+962 HSDSLVGI

-1101 TVTSNQDGK
+1101 TVTSNQDGM
-1110 DKDDRYNKAS
+1110 DKDYGSNKAS
-1120 DKIAASELKKT
+1120 DKIAASELDKT
-1131 TGPGQYAAWV
+1131 TGPGQYVAWV

-1168 IRIKWFGDKQNG
+1168 IRIKWVGDKQKE

-1193 WTKKTTD
+1193 WTKKITG
-1200 SLATDNS
+1200 SLATDNP
-1207 GISVVTTYYVKGN
+1207 GKSVETTYYVKGN

-1264 HVTLQTIEGEEIST
+1264 HVTLRTTEGKEINT

-1285 KPQKIGKTFDSDQ
+1285 TPQKIGKTFVSDQ

-1308 QLGEALPTVEGTK
+1308 QLGQALPTVEGTK

-1328 SSTLELDITT
+1328 SPTLELDITT

-1343 KNNGEAVTFTPS
+1343 KNNGEDVTFTAS

-1368 NVPVKITYTATIN
+1368 DVPVKITYTATIN
-1381 APPGQ
+1381 APPRQ
-1386 NVDFSNVVY
+1386 KVDFSNVVY

-1404 TNVEKKDYSYTAGGT
+1404 TNVEQKNYSYTAGGT

-1444 AEFKVVNCT
+1444 AEFEVVECT
-1453 RDSSTGDISEVSETD
+1453 RDSASGQISEVASGG
-1468 RKEWTGTTDDNGILE
+1468 KWTGTTGDDGTLE
-1483 LGTVGSSKSV
+1483 LGTGANGDPV
-1493 MEYNTIYKV
+1493 MKYNTIYKV
-1502 TETKAPAGYVLDQK
+1502 TETKAPDGYVLDQE
-1516 PIYIMVPKITDG
+1516 PIYIMVPKIIDG
-1528 ASDYSADVKACINDP
+1528 ESDYSADVKACISDSN
-1543 QIKKQYKSTYELQV
+1543 IKKQYKSTYELQV

>member
-1 MQNKGTDYIR
+1 
-11 RLLKDKTRLK
+11 
-21 RWRKMILC
+21 MILC

-83 ESCYADDN
+83 ESCYADDK

-100 SQQTTEQNQT
+100 SQQTPEQNQT

-123 NQNQNQD
+123 NQDKNQD

-137 GQTSD
+137 IQTSD

-159 ADETSGND
+159 ADETAGND

-180 AEGEGG
+180 AEGEDG
-186 TGSTTTAT
+186 TGSVTTTM
-194 EGFDLSAAANKADLK
+194 EGFDLSADANKTNLK

-217 ATQKTW
+217 AKKW

-228 NVDNKI
+228 NVENKI

-242 TVQYQNVSIE
+242 TVQYQNVSID
-252 QLLTTYNCKM
+252 QLLTKYNCKM

-271 NMTAEGKIFDSNNA
+271 NMTAGGKIFDSNNA
-285 EVGTVTVQEGK
+285 VGTVTAQEGK
-296 IVVAFKNEYLE
+296 IVVTFTRDYLE
-307 DLRTKKDT
+307 KLKADGDT
-315 VIAGDFYVEGDVK
+315 VIAGDFYAEGDVK
-328 LSQLPDNG
+328 LSRLPDNG
-336 KTTLTIADKKYTLD
+336 KTTLTTAGKNYTLD
-350 FGPDVIAK
+350 FGPDALAK

-371 NVISTADGNYLKY
+371 NKNVISRDDGNYLKY

-886 IDISEIYSQKE
+886 IDISEIYSQTE
-897 VTVSG
+897 VTISG
-902 DFKMNLRK
+902 QFKMNLRK
-910 EAWYYEEPKAD
+910 EAWYYEESKVD

-942 QNTSFRDAISNGTG
+942 KNTSFRDAISNGTG

-962 HSDSLVEI
+962 HSDSLVGI
-970 YKGTLPERNTITGYK
+970 YKGMLPEGNTITGYK
-985 NLQEMQTSSGLKGIK
+985 NLQEMQTSSGLQDIK
-1000 DQFTDPE
+1000 DQFTDSE
-1007 LTNGKNFSGND
+1007 LTNEKKFPGSG

-1025 KAKDNISL
+1025 KAKDTISL
-1033 SGEKLYFI
+1033 DGEKLYFI

-1049 PVNYRDCFTYRN
+1049 PVNYRDCFIYRN

-1069 TKWIDQGSADKSLYS
+1069 IKWIDQGSADKSLYS

-1110 DKDDRYNKAS
+1110 DKDDSYNKAS

-1146 AGELSGSYQVLEQIP
+1146 AGELSGSYRVLEQIP

-1168 IRIKWFGDKQNG
+1168 IRIKWVGDKQKG
-1180 NYIQSKEI
+1180 KYIQSKEI

-1193 WTKKTTD
+1193 WTKKITG
-1200 SLATDNS
+1200 SLATDNP
-1207 GISVVTTYYVKGN
+1207 GKSVETTYYVKGN

-1264 HVTLQTIEGEEIST
+1264 HVTLQTTNGEEIST

-1328 SSTLELDITT
+1328 SSTLELDMTT
-1338 IKVVN
+1338 INVVN
-1343 KNNGEAVTFTPS
+1343 KNNGETVTVTAS

-1404 TNVEKKDYSYTAGGT
+1404 TNVEQKNYSYTAGGT
-1419 VSSGSTITLKI
+1419 VSSASTIKLQI

-1453 RDSSTGDISEVSETD
+1453 RNFTTGTINEVTGTG
-1468 RKEWTGTTDDNGILE
+1468 RKEWAGTTGADGILE
-1483 LGTVGSSKSV
+1483 LGTAGAGNPV

-1516 PIYIMVPKITDG
+1516 PIYIMVPKINDG
-1528 ASDYSADVKACINDP
+1528 ASDYSEEVKACIKDP

-1557 TNHKGEITVEKKFA
+1557 TNHKGEITVQKKFK
-1571 NPGGYVSN
+1571 NPGGYESN

-1692 KLPSTGSCGVL
+1692 KLPSTGNCGVL

-1714 FAVVLMLMK
+1714 FAGVLMLMK